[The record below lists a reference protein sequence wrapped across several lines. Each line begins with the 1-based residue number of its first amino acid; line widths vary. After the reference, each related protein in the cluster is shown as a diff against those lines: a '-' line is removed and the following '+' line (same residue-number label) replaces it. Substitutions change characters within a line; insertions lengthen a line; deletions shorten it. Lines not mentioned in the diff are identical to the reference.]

1 MAKSKSE
8 KRGVYLYI
16 DGQEIINN
24 VNHIEKECRQ
34 LTQQLNSMTIG
45 SEEYNRQMQKIQHL
59 KGILRE
65 HRNEIRGVTEDTKK
79 STISVGKLV
88 DGFNRFGGIIVT
100 VIGFLTG
107 VTLALRSFRDERN
120 KLEESQAGLKALT
133 GLDDDS
139 IAWLT
144 RQAKQLSTTMTKEGL
159 RVRQSASE
167 ILDAYMLV
175 GSAKPELLGNK
186 EALAAVTEE
195 AMRLQAAAKDI
206 KLSEAV
212 DALTL
217 SLNQYGAAA
226 DQAGRFANVLA
237 AGSKEGAANIAS
249 QARTI
254 RNAGVAAA
262 SANVSIEQTV
272 GLIET
277 LAEKG
282 IKDEVA
288 GTGLKKF
295 FLVLQTGADDVNPKI
310 VGLNQALD
318 NLAAKNMGAK
328 AIKDM
333 FGEEGYNVASVIMQN
348 IDKVKQYTAAVTDTN
363 IAYEQAAINSNTA
376 AAALDQARN
385 KMKLAAIELGEKLNP
400 AFTVSTNLATNL
412 IKILPGLI
420 DWFKKWGVVILALSA
435 PVAAYVAYL
444 KLAVLYHTVLNAVT
458 KQATIIKTAYKA
470 AIIALN
476 YALAGDYKSITRLV
490 LSMRSANVVTK
501 LVTASTLILRGAVE
515 ALTFR
520 FSAASKA
527 ISTSWAV
534 MKMLPAGVIVAG
546 VAAVTAAVVL
556 LVKHLSE
563 ASEKQRLL
571 NKLDREANEAIDEQR
586 VRLETLWR
594 IASDHTI
601 SLNKRKEAMDKIN
614 KISPQYLGDLTLET
628 INTEK
633 AIKAKDEYIKRLK
646 QEAMLKGAQ
655 SYIEEESRKLIE
667 LQRKLNEALSGQK
680 EARQGATYAQTGAT
694 AYDGVIVMLEEQ
706 IADSKKMIESY
717 MNVYKQVADM
727 DTSNMKEPKR
737 TIDMVTK
744 ELENAQKV
752 YTKLKNMNTE
762 SFSEGEMISF
772 NAQYKKAAFSVEKLK
787 AELDKLKKESQEAGD
802 DTSGD
807 GNTSDE
813 NKFAAAEAAYYQK
826 VTSLKK
832 QYLQDGKMTQEEYL
846 NFMTDLELKYLN
858 EKLQIAGVEPK
869 KREEINNQIL
879 DLRIKLKE
887 QCVKEDLDE
896 KKQILT
902 NHQKELNAEIQNELE
917 LLHTRQIS
925 REDFLKN
932 LAGLQKKYKS
942 MVISETEDMSEE
954 EKQIIINYLESISN
968 EFDKAYSKMGQT
980 VKDWSDVIRENWSDI
995 SKWTEISKEQ
1005 QQAILS
1011 TLLIDILKFTD
1022 NSLESLDS
1030 VKDKYEAIFTLM
1042 SGIASDF
1049 GTALGETLTDS
1060 EDAMGEYLKNLV
1072 IMVLDTIQKLLVAYI
1087 SMTTMRNVSELGLI
1101 GLAKAAAEIALIT
1114 AAFETAKG
1122 AIGNF
1127 YTGGFTPSGDWDQ
1140 PQGLVHSN
1148 EFVANRF
1155 AVANPHLRPIFDVI
1169 DVAQRSGN
1177 VANLTAD
1184 DIAAVASGS
1193 RASAAPS
1200 APMSFRDGNTAT
1212 VNDPALA
1219 AMLAECTRTLRRLK
1233 QRLDEPI
1240 TAETYL
1246 TGKGGINEAQKEYTK
1261 IQNNKSRH
1269 RNHD

>member
-1 MAKSKSE
+1 MAKSDKTV

-16 DGQEIINN
+16 DGKEIKNDINSIDLE
-24 VNHIEKECRQ
+24 VKRLQRDIKD
-34 LTQQLNSMTIG
+34 MTRD
-45 SEEYNRQMQKIQHL
+45 SEEYNRTMQKIQHL

-65 HRNEIRGVTEDTKK
+65 HRNEIRGVTEETKK

-159 RVRQSASE
+159 RVRQSSSE

-295 FLVLQTGADDVNPKI
+295 FLVLQTGADKTNPKI

-333 FGEEGYNVASVIMQN
+333 FGEEGYNVASVIMQD

-363 IAYEQAAINSNTA
+363 IAYEQAAINSSTA

-412 IKILPGLI
+412 LKVLPDLI
-420 DWFKKWGVVILALSA
+420 DWLQEYGMTFVTMLV
-435 PVAAYVAYL
+435 PVTAYVGYQKLMIGYQKSINLLMVAGTKAGKLLQGSLYL
-444 KLAVLYHTVLNAVT
+444 LQAAFYAVT
-458 KQATIIKTAYKA
+458 GQAAKA
-470 AIIALN
+470 RGAMVAFNLVTNLNPYAAMASAIAAVGAAFVLLYPRANRYLDVQRALN
-476 YALAGDYKSITRLV
+476 RL
-490 LSMRSANVVTK
+490 
-501 LVTASTLILRGAVE
+501 
-515 ALTFR
+515 
-520 FSAASKA
+520 
-527 ISTSWAV
+527 
-534 MKMLPAGVIVAG
+534 
-546 VAAVTAAVVL
+546 
-556 LVKHLSE
+556 
-563 ASEKQRLL
+563 EK
-571 NKLDREANEAIDEQR
+571 EANDAIADQR
-586 VRLETLWR
+586 SRLETLWK
-594 IASDHTI
+594 IASNHNV
-601 SLNKRKEAMDKIN
+601 SLQHRKEAMEAIN
-614 KISPQYLGDLTLET
+614 KISPQYLGDITLET
-628 INTEK
+628 INTDK
-633 AIKAKDEYIKRLK
+633 AVKAKDEYIKRLK
-646 QEAMLKGAQ
+646 EEAMLKGAQ
-655 SYIEEESRKLIE
+655 SHIEEESRKLVE
-667 LQRKLNEALSGQK
+667 YQRQLDEALAGQK
-680 EARQGATYAQTGAT
+680 EARESATYAQTGTT
-694 AYDGVIVMLEEQ
+694 AYDAVVVRLEEQ
-706 IADSKKMIESY
+706 VARSKKAIESY
-717 MNVYKQVADM
+717 MSIYKEF
-727 DTSNMKEPKR
+727 SNSLGNGDGGDIPPKP
-737 TIDMVTK
+737 
-744 ELENAQKV
+744 
-752 YTKLKNMNTE
+752 
-762 SFSEGEMISF
+762 S
-772 NAQYKKAAFSVEKLK
+772 
-787 AELDKLKKESQEAGD
+787 GD
-802 DTSGD
+802 DNKPDSSDGSG
-807 GNTSDE
+807 GNPAPD
-813 NKFAAAEAAYYQK
+813 KFAAAEAAYYRRIA
-826 VTSLKK
+826 SIKK
-832 QYLQDGKMTQEEYL
+832 QYLNDDLLTQAEYNRQMQDAELALLNDKLRVAGLEPKERQQIADLILDTQIKLRDELRKQEEKDAEENSKQTSTRLQKQYQL
-846 NFMTDLELKYLN
+846 AVESATLQHYQLRTSEEDFYAELSRLQDEYFRQVLDDSTINEEEKNKIREEMRKRDLKDAK
-858 EKLQIAGVEPK
+858 EKME
-869 KREEINNQIL
+869 EEINE
-879 DLRIKLKE
+879 R
-887 QCVKEDLDE
+887 
-896 KKQILT
+896 KKQYEEQQKMASMYIDIVSSASQNLGEALGDLLT
-902 NHQKELNAEIQNELE
+902 AQDDAM
-917 LLHTRQIS
+917 
-925 REDFLKN
+925 KN
-932 LAGLQKKYKS
+932 LW
-942 MVISETEDMSEE
+942 
-954 EKQIIINYLESISN
+954 KQLLLTAVSAIEQYIRLTYIKTLADSI
-968 EFDKAYSKMGQT
+968 
-980 VKDWSDVIRENWSDI
+980 
-995 SKWTEISKEQ
+995 
-1005 QQAILS
+1005 
-1011 TLLIDILKFTD
+1011 
-1022 NSLESLDS
+1022 
-1030 VKDKYEAIFTLM
+1030 
-1042 SGIASDF
+1042 
-1049 GTALGETLTDS
+1049 
-1060 EDAMGEYLKNLV
+1060 
-1072 IMVLDTIQKLLVAYI
+1072 
-1087 SMTTMRNVSELGLI
+1087 I
-1101 GLAKAAAEIALIT
+1101 GLNFIKALPALAKIAAI
-1114 AAFETAKG
+1114 ETAFAVVKG
-1122 AIGNF
+1122 TISNF

-1184 DIAAVASGS
+1184 DIAAVARGS
-1193 RASAAPS
+1193 RTASAATSPAPATAAGRPAPS
-1200 APMSFRDGNTAT
+1200 TDPELLAT
-1212 VNDPALA
+1212 LA
-1219 AMLAECTRTLRRLK
+1219 ACTRMLRKLDHKLDQDINAVVTISGRNGVK
-1233 QRLDEPI
+1233 AKLDEYD
-1240 TAETYL
+1240 TL
-1246 TGKGGINEAQKEYTK
+1246 L
-1261 IQNNKSRH
+1261 NNKKRK
-1269 RNHD
+1269 

>member
-1 MAKSKSE
+1 MAKSDKTV

-16 DGQEIINN
+16 DGKEIKNDINSIDLEVKRLQRDIKN
-24 VNHIEKECRQ
+24 
-34 LTQQLNSMTIG
+34 MTRD
-45 SEEYNRQMQKIQHL
+45 SEEYNRTMQKIQHL

-65 HRNEIRGVTEDTKK
+65 HRNEIRGVTEETKK

-144 RQAKQLSTTMTKEGL
+144 RQAKQLSTTMTEEGL

-295 FLVLQTGADDVNPKI
+295 FLVLQTGADDTNPKI

-333 FGEEGYNVASVIMQN
+333 FGEEGYNVASVIMQD

-363 IAYEQAAINSNTA
+363 IAYEQAAINSSTA

-412 IKILPGLI
+412 LKVLPDLI
-420 DWFKKWGVVILALSA
+420 DWLQEYGMTFVTMLV
-435 PVAAYVAYL
+435 PVTAYVGYQKLMIGYQKSINLLMVAGTKAGKLLQGSLYL
-444 KLAVLYHTVLNAVT
+444 LQAAFYAVT
-458 KQATIIKTAYKA
+458 GQAAKA
-470 AIIALN
+470 RGAMVAFNLVTNLNPYAAMASAIAAVGAAFVLLYTRANRYLDVQRALN
-476 YALAGDYKSITRLV
+476 RL
-490 LSMRSANVVTK
+490 
-501 LVTASTLILRGAVE
+501 
-515 ALTFR
+515 
-520 FSAASKA
+520 
-527 ISTSWAV
+527 
-534 MKMLPAGVIVAG
+534 
-546 VAAVTAAVVL
+546 
-556 LVKHLSE
+556 
-563 ASEKQRLL
+563 EK
-571 NKLDREANEAIDEQR
+571 EANDAIADQR
-586 VRLETLWR
+586 SRLETLWK
-594 IASDHTI
+594 IASNHNV
-601 SLNKRKEAMDKIN
+601 SLQHRKEAMEAIN
-614 KISPQYLGDLTLET
+614 KISPQYLGDITLET
-628 INTEK
+628 INTDK
-633 AIKAKDEYIKRLK
+633 AVKAKDEYIKRLK
-646 QEAMLKGAQ
+646 EEAMLKGAQ
-655 SYIEEESRKLIE
+655 SHIEEESRKLVE
-667 LQRKLNEALSGQK
+667 YQRQLDEALAGQK
-680 EARQGATYAQTGAT
+680 EARDSATYAQTGTT
-694 AYDGVIVMLEEQ
+694 AYDAVVVRLEEQ
-706 IADSKKMIESY
+706 VARSKKAIESY
-717 MNVYKQVADM
+717 MSIYKEF
-727 DTSNMKEPKR
+727 SNSLGNGDGGDIPPKP
-737 TIDMVTK
+737 
-744 ELENAQKV
+744 
-752 YTKLKNMNTE
+752 
-762 SFSEGEMISF
+762 S
-772 NAQYKKAAFSVEKLK
+772 
-787 AELDKLKKESQEAGD
+787 GD
-802 DTSGD
+802 DNKPDSSDGSG
-807 GNTSDE
+807 GNPAPD
-813 NKFAAAEAAYYQK
+813 KFAAAEAAYYRRIA
-826 VTSLKK
+826 SIKK
-832 QYLQDGKMTQEEYL
+832 QYLNDDLMTQAEYNRQMQDAELALL
-846 NFMTDLELKYLN
+846 NDKLRVAGLEPK
-858 EKLQIAGVEPK
+858 ERQQIA
-869 KREEINNQIL
+869 NQIL
-879 DLRIKLKE
+879 DTQIKLRDELRKQEEKE
-887 QCVKEDLDE
+887 AEE
-896 KKQILT
+896 YSKQT
-902 NHQKELNAEIQNELE
+902 S
-917 LLHTRQIS
+917 TR
-925 REDFLKN
+925 
-932 LAGLQKKYKS
+932 LQKQYQLAVES
-942 MVISETEDMSEE
+942 ATLQHYQLRTSEE
-954 EKQIIINYLESISN
+954 EFYEELRRLQDEYFRQVLDDSTINEEEKN
-968 EFDKAYSKMGQT
+968 K
-980 VKDWSDVIRENWSDI
+980 IREEMRKRDL
-995 SKWTEISKEQ
+995 KDAKEKMEEEINERKKQYEEQ
-1005 QQAILS
+1005 QKMAS
-1011 TLLIDILKFTD
+1011 MYIDIV
-1022 NSLESLDS
+1022 SS
-1030 VKDKYEAIFTLM
+1030 
-1042 SGIASDF
+1042 ASQNL
-1049 GTALGETLTDS
+1049 GEALGDLLTAQD
-1060 EDAMGEYLKNLV
+1060 DAMKNLWK
-1072 IMVLDTIQKLLVAYI
+1072 QLLLTAVNAIEQYI
-1087 SMTTMRNVSELGLI
+1087 RLTYIKALADSII
-1101 GLAKAAAEIALIT
+1101 GLNFIKALPALAKIAAI
-1114 AAFETAKG
+1114 ETAFAVVKG
-1122 AIGNF
+1122 AISNF

-1184 DIAAVASGS
+1184 DIAAVARGS
-1193 RASAAPS
+1193 RTASAATSPAPATAAGRPAPS
-1200 APMSFRDGNTAT
+1200 TDPELLAT
-1212 VNDPALA
+1212 LA
-1219 AMLAECTRTLRRLK
+1219 ACTRMLRKLDHKLDQDINAVVTISGRNGVK
-1233 QRLDEPI
+1233 AKLDEYD
-1240 TAETYL
+1240 TL
-1246 TGKGGINEAQKEYTK
+1246 L
-1261 IQNNKSRH
+1261 NNKKRK
-1269 RNHD
+1269 

>member
-45 SEEYNRQMQKIQHL
+45 SEEYNRTMQKIQHL

-328 AIKDM
+328 AIEDM
-333 FGEEGYNVASVIMQN
+333 FGEEGYNVASVIMQD

-412 IKILPGLI
+412 LKVLPDLI
-420 DWFKKWGVVILALSA
+420 DWLQKYAMTFVTMLA
-435 PVAAYVAYL
+435 PVVAYT
-444 KLAVLYHTVLNAVT
+444 A
-458 KQATIIKTAYKA
+458 ATKA
-470 AIIALN
+470 ATLWQ
-476 YALAGDYKSITRLV
+476 TRLKD
-490 LSMRSANVVTK
+490 AK
-501 LVTASTLILRGAVE
+501 LLDV
-515 ALTFR
+515 
-520 FSAASKA
+520 AASKLQNMWNKTLRN
-527 ISTSWAV
+527 ST
-534 MKMLPAGVIVAG
+534 LLL
-546 VAAVTAAVVL
+546 AAAKNLLTGRITTATKAW
-556 LVKHLSE
+556 
-563 ASEKQRLL
+563 RLFS
-571 NKLDREANEAIDEQR
+571 
-586 VRLETLWR
+586 T
-594 IASDHTI
+594 
-601 SLNKRKEAMDKIN
+601 
-614 KISPQYLGDLTLET
+614 
-628 INTEK
+628 
-633 AIKAKDEYIKRLK
+633 AIKANPVGLLVSLITAAAGAVYLLATRSSEFTKNLKEMYGEMTNEQVALDGLFSALKRTTEGSQDRRDIIQQINDK
-646 QEAMLKGAQ
+646 YG
-655 SYIEEESRKLIE
+655 
-667 LQRKLNEALSGQK
+667 
-680 EARQGATYAQTGAT
+680 TYLPNLLTEKSSLDDIND
-694 AYDGVIVMLEEQ
+694 AYKRINDTIVSQ
-706 IADSKKMIESY
+706 IALKYKNEEIGKITAEAAKTQVDAVEEMRTDLVKSLGSNELAMMAINDVKQITNEFYSAGMKWQDAFGQAWHTIKAKYLGGNSIANGFSSDMEDFIRS
-717 MNVYKQVADM
+717 VY
-727 DTSNMKEPKR
+727 
-737 TIDMVTK
+737 
-744 ELENAQKV
+744 
-752 YTKLKNMNTE
+752 NMNSELSKVE
-762 SFSEGEMISF
+762 SKFASWMPV
-772 NAQYKKAAFSVEKLK
+772 QKKNKLPEVTVT
-787 AELDKLKKESQEAGD
+787 A
-802 DTSGD
+802 TRI
-807 GNTSDE
+807 NTSTVDGSDTDPD
-813 NKFAAAEAAYYQK
+813 KFAAAEAAYYRRIAAI
-826 VTSLKK
+826 KK
-832 QYLQDGKMTQEEYL
+832 QYLDDDKMTQAEYNRQMQDAELALL
-846 NFMTDLELKYLN
+846 NDKLRVAGLEPK
-858 EKLQIAGVEPK
+858 ERQQIAD
-869 KREEINNQIL
+869 QIL
-879 DLRIKLKE
+879 DTQIKLRDDLRKQEEKE
-887 QCVKEDLDE
+887 SEE
-896 KKQILT
+896 NSKQTSTRL
-902 NHQKELNAEIQNELE
+902 QKQYQLAVESATMQHYQLRTSE
-917 LLHTRQIS
+917 
-925 REDFLKN
+925 EDFYEELRR
-932 LAGLQKKYKS
+932 LQDEYFRQ
-942 MVISETEDMSEE
+942 VLDDTTVSEE
-954 EKQIIINYLESISN
+954 EKN
-968 EFDKAYSKMGQT
+968 K
-980 VKDWSDVIRENWSDI
+980 IREEMRKRDL
-995 SKWTEISKEQ
+995 KDAKDKMERETKERRKQYEEQ
-1005 QQAILS
+1005 QRMADMYVNIVS
-1011 TLLIDILKFTD
+1011 
-1022 NSLESLDS
+1022 S
-1030 VKDKYEAIFTLM
+1030 
-1042 SGIASDF
+1042 ASQDL
-1049 GTALGETLTDS
+1049 GDALGDLLTSQD
-1060 EDAMGEYLKNLV
+1060 DAMKNLWK
-1072 IMVLDTIQKLLVAYI
+1072 QLLLTAVNAIEQYI
-1087 SMTTMRNVSELGLI
+1087 RLTYIKALADSII
-1101 GLAKAAAEIALIT
+1101 GLNFVKALGALAKIAAI
-1114 AAFETAKG
+1114 ETAFAAVKG

-1127 YTGGFTPSGDWDQ
+1127 YTGGFTPSGDWNQ

-1233 QRLDEPI
+1233 QRLDEPL

>member
-1 MAKSKSE
+1 MAKSDKTV

-16 DGQEIINN
+16 DGKEIKNDINSIDLE
-24 VNHIEKECRQ
+24 VKRLQRDIKD
-34 LTQQLNSMTIG
+34 MTRG
-45 SEEYNRQMQKIQHL
+45 SEEYNRTMQKIQHL

-288 GTGLKKF
+288 GTVLKKF
-295 FLVLQTGADDVNPKI
+295 FLVLQTGADEVNPKI

-444 KLAVLYHTVLNAVT
+444 KLALLYHTVLNTVT

-476 YALAGDYKSITRLV
+476 YALAGDYKAITRLV

-501 LVTASTLILRGAVE
+501 LVTASTLLLRGAVE
-515 ALTFR
+515 ALTLR
-520 FSAASKA
+520 FGAASKA
-527 ISTSWAV
+527 MATSWAV
-534 MKMLPAGVIVAG
+534 MKMLPTGVIVAAFAAISSAVIL
-546 VAAVTAAVVL
+546 VAKNTSLAA
-556 LVKHLSE
+556 
-563 ASEKQRLL
+563 QRQRELR
-571 NKLDREANEAIDEQR
+571 DMHREA
-586 VRLETLWR
+586 
-594 IASDHTI
+594 
-601 SLNKRKEAMDKIN
+601 
-614 KISPQYLGDLTLET
+614 
-628 INTEK
+628 
-633 AIKAKDEYIKRLK
+633 
-646 QEAMLKGAQ
+646 
-655 SYIEEESRKLIE
+655 ESSIIGERT
-667 LQRKLNEALSGQK
+667 Q
-680 EARQGATYAQTGAT
+680 
-694 AYDGVIVMLEEQ
+694 
-706 IADSKKMIESY
+706 IESLR
-717 MNVYKQVADM
+717 
-727 DTSNMKEPKR
+727 S
-737 TIDMVTK
+737 I
-744 ELENAQKV
+744 LEDAN
-752 YTKLKNMNTE
+752 E
-762 SFSEGEMISF
+762 SYA
-772 NAQYKKAAFSVEKLK
+772 NRKTA
-787 AELDKLKKESQEAGD
+787 LDKLKEIVPEYHADLTKEGRLINNNTAALDGYIEKLLLTAKQEAANSKLQEALNDRSKWIRDNGSD
-802 DTSGD
+802 AAKFKYLEWEIKAPGNVGKSIEELAALNGVSPTAYKAWQVEKKRLDENVAYYENMMADYTKEIVAINEKYGVT
-807 GNTSDE
+807 GNTGGNIVAGDKSGGGNHSDE
-813 NKFAAAEAAYYQK
+813 NKFAASEAAYYQK
-826 VTSLKK
+826 VASLKK
-832 QYLQDGKMTQEEYL
+832 QYLEDGKMTQEEYF

-869 KREEINNQIL
+869 KREEINNKIL
-879 DLRIKLKE
+879 DLRIRLKE
-887 QCVKEDLDE
+887 QCVKDDLDE
-896 KKQILT
+896 KNQILS
-902 NHQKELNAEIQNELE
+902 NYQKELNTEIEHEIEQLK
-917 LLHTRQIS
+917 TRKIS
-925 REDFLKN
+925 REEYFN
-932 LAGLQKKYKS
+932 RIVELQKKYRE
-942 MVISETEDMSEE
+942 VIVKDTDNMSKE
-954 EKQIIINYLESISN
+954 EKDIIEKHLKAVSG
-968 EFDKAYSKMGQT
+968 EFKKAFDEIERKE
-980 VKDWSDVIRENWSDI
+980 DEWSDQVRKRWS
-995 SKWTEISKEQ
+995 EINQWSEVSQEQ
-1005 QQAILS
+1005 QMAILNS
-1011 TLLIDILKFTD
+1011 LLLDIYDFTD
-1022 NSLESLDS
+1022 ESVS
-1030 VKDKYEAIFTLM
+1030 AFEIVKDKYEAIFTLM

-1193 RASAAPS
+1193 RVSAAPS
-1200 APMSFRDGNTAT
+1200 APMSFKDGNTAT

-1246 TGKGGINEAQKEYTK
+1246 TGKGGINEVQKEYTK

>member
-1 MAKSKSE
+1 MAKSDKTV

-16 DGQEIINN
+16 DGKEIKNDINSIDLE
-24 VNHIEKECRQ
+24 VKRLQRDIKD
-34 LTQQLNSMTIG
+34 MTRG
-45 SEEYNRQMQKIQHL
+45 SEEYNRTMQKIQHL

-65 HRNEIRGVTEDTKK
+65 HRNEIRGVTEETKK
-79 STISVGKLV
+79 STLSVGKLV

-144 RQAKQLSTTMTKEGL
+144 RQAKQLSTTMTEEGL

-295 FLVLQTGADDVNPKI
+295 FLVLQTGADETNPKI

-333 FGEEGYNVASVIMQN
+333 FGEEGYNVASVIMQD

-363 IAYEQAAINSNTA
+363 IAYEQAAINSSTA

-412 IKILPGLI
+412 LKVLPDLI
-420 DWFKKWGVVILALSA
+420 DWFKKWGVVILALLT

-444 KLAVLYHTVLNAVT
+444 KLAVLYHTLLNTVT
-458 KQATIIKTAYKA
+458 KQATAITAAYKA
-470 AIIALN
+470 ATIALN
-476 YALAGDYKSITRLV
+476 YALAGDYKAITRLV

-501 LVTASTLILRGAVE
+501 LVTASTLLLRGAVE
-515 ALTFR
+515 ALTLR
-520 FSAASKA
+520 FGAASKA
-527 ISTSWAV
+527 MTTSWAV
-534 MKMLPAGVIVAG
+534 MKMLPTGVIVAAFAAISSAVIL
-546 VAAVTAAVVL
+546 VAKNTSLAA
-556 LVKHLSE
+556 
-563 ASEKQRLL
+563 QRQRELR
-571 NKLDREANEAIDEQR
+571 DMHREA
-586 VRLETLWR
+586 
-594 IASDHTI
+594 
-601 SLNKRKEAMDKIN
+601 
-614 KISPQYLGDLTLET
+614 
-628 INTEK
+628 
-633 AIKAKDEYIKRLK
+633 
-646 QEAMLKGAQ
+646 
-655 SYIEEESRKLIE
+655 ESSIIGERT
-667 LQRKLNEALSGQK
+667 Q
-680 EARQGATYAQTGAT
+680 
-694 AYDGVIVMLEEQ
+694 
-706 IADSKKMIESY
+706 IESLR
-717 MNVYKQVADM
+717 
-727 DTSNMKEPKR
+727 S
-737 TIDMVTK
+737 I
-744 ELENAQKV
+744 LEDAN
-752 YTKLKNMNTE
+752 E
-762 SFSEGEMISF
+762 SYA
-772 NAQYKKAAFSVEKLK
+772 NRKAA
-787 AELDKLKKESQEAGD
+787 LDKLKEIVPEYHADLTKEGRLINNNTAALDGYIEKLLLTAKQEAANSKLQEALNDRSKWIRDNGSD
-802 DTSGD
+802 AAKFKYLEWEIKAPENVGKSIEELAALNGVSPTAYKAWQAEKKRLDENVAYYENMMADYTKKIVAINEKYGVTGNTGGNTVSGD
-807 GNTSDE
+807 KSGGGNPSDE
-813 NKFAAAEAAYYQK
+813 DKFAAAEAAYYRRIAAI
-826 VTSLKK
+826 KK
-832 QYLQDGKMTQEEYL
+832 QYLDDDQMTQAEYNRQMQDAELALL
-846 NFMTDLELKYLN
+846 NDKLRVAGLEPK
-858 EKLQIAGVEPK
+858 ERQQIADQILDTQIKLRDELRKQEEKDAEENSKQTSTRLQKQYQLAVESATLQHYQLRTSEEDFYAELRRLQDEYFRQVLDDSTINEDEK
-869 KREEINNQIL
+869 NKIREEMRKRDLKDAKEKMEEEINE
-879 DLRIKLKE
+879 R
-887 QCVKEDLDE
+887 
-896 KKQILT
+896 KKQYEEQQKMASMYIDIVSSASQNLGEALGDLLT
-902 NHQKELNAEIQNELE
+902 AQDDAM
-917 LLHTRQIS
+917 
-925 REDFLKN
+925 KN
-932 LAGLQKKYKS
+932 LW
-942 MVISETEDMSEE
+942 
-954 EKQIIINYLESISN
+954 KQLLLTAVSAIEQYIRLTYIKTLADSI
-968 EFDKAYSKMGQT
+968 
-980 VKDWSDVIRENWSDI
+980 
-995 SKWTEISKEQ
+995 
-1005 QQAILS
+1005 
-1011 TLLIDILKFTD
+1011 
-1022 NSLESLDS
+1022 
-1030 VKDKYEAIFTLM
+1030 
-1042 SGIASDF
+1042 
-1049 GTALGETLTDS
+1049 
-1060 EDAMGEYLKNLV
+1060 
-1072 IMVLDTIQKLLVAYI
+1072 
-1087 SMTTMRNVSELGLI
+1087 I
-1101 GLAKAAAEIALIT
+1101 GLNFIKALPALAKIAAI
-1114 AAFETAKG
+1114 ETAFAVVKG
-1122 AIGNF
+1122 AISNF

-1184 DIAAVASGS
+1184 DIAAVARGS
-1193 RASAAPS
+1193 RTASAATSPAPATAAGRPAPS
-1200 APMSFRDGNTAT
+1200 TDPELLAT
-1212 VNDPALA
+1212 LA
-1219 AMLAECTRTLRRLK
+1219 ACTRMLRKLDHKLDQDINAVVTISGRNGVK
-1233 QRLDEPI
+1233 AKLDEYD
-1240 TAETYL
+1240 TL
-1246 TGKGGINEAQKEYTK
+1246 L
-1261 IQNNKSRH
+1261 NNKKRK
-1269 RNHD
+1269 

>member
-1 MAKSKSE
+1 MAKSDKTV

-16 DGQEIINN
+16 DGKEIKNDINSIDLE
-24 VNHIEKECRQ
+24 VKRLQRDIKD
-34 LTQQLNSMTIG
+34 MTIG
-45 SEEYNRQMQKIQHL
+45 SEEYNRTMQKIQHL

-272 GLIET
+272 GLIER

-295 FLVLQTGADDVNPKI
+295 FLVLQTGADETNPKI

-333 FGEEGYNVASVIMQN
+333 FGEEGYNVASVIMQD

-412 IKILPGLI
+412 LKVLPDLI
-420 DWFKKWGVVILALSA
+420 DWLQEYGLTFVTMLV
-435 PVAAYVAYL
+435 PVAAYVGYQKLMIGYQKSINLLMVAGTKAGKLLQGSLYL
-444 KLAVLYHTVLNAVT
+444 LQAAFYAVT
-458 KQATIIKTAYKA
+458 GQAAKA
-470 AIIALN
+470 RGAMVAFNLVTNLNPYAAMASAIAAVGAAFVLLYTRANRYLDVQRALN
-476 YALAGDYKSITRLV
+476 RL
-490 LSMRSANVVTK
+490 
-501 LVTASTLILRGAVE
+501 
-515 ALTFR
+515 
-520 FSAASKA
+520 
-527 ISTSWAV
+527 
-534 MKMLPAGVIVAG
+534 
-546 VAAVTAAVVL
+546 
-556 LVKHLSE
+556 
-563 ASEKQRLL
+563 EK
-571 NKLDREANEAIDEQR
+571 EANDTIADQR
-586 VRLETLWR
+586 SRLETLWK
-594 IASDHTI
+594 IASNHNV
-601 SLNKRKEAMDKIN
+601 SLQHRKEAMEAIN
-614 KISPQYLGDLTLET
+614 KISPQYLGDITLET

-633 AIKAKDEYIKRLK
+633 AIKAKDEYINRLK
-646 QEAMLKGAQ
+646 EEAMLKGAQ
-655 SYIEEESRKLIE
+655 SHIEEESRKLVE
-667 LQRKLNEALSGQK
+667 YQRQLDEALAGQK
-680 EARQGATYAQTGAT
+680 EARESATYAQTGTT
-694 AYDGVIVMLEEQ
+694 AYDAVVVRLEEQ
-706 IADSKKMIESY
+706 VARSKKAIESY
-717 MNVYKQVADM
+717 MNIY
-727 DTSNMKEPKR
+727 
-737 TIDMVTK
+737 K
-744 ELENAQKV
+744 ELSNSLGNGNGGDIPPK
-752 YTKLKNMNTE
+752 
-762 SFSEGEMISF
+762 SS
-772 NAQYKKAAFSVEKLK
+772 
-787 AELDKLKKESQEAGD
+787 GD
-802 DTSGD
+802 DNKPDPSDGSG
-807 GNTSDE
+807 GNPDPD
-813 NKFAAAEAAYYQK
+813 KFAAAEAAYYRRIAAI
-826 VTSLKK
+826 KK
-832 QYLQDGKMTQEEYL
+832 QYLDDDKMTQTEYNRQMQDAELALL
-846 NFMTDLELKYLN
+846 NDKLRVAGLEPK
-858 EKLQIAGVEPK
+858 ERQQIAD
-869 KREEINNQIL
+869 QIL
-879 DLRIKLKE
+879 DTQIKLRDDLRKQEEKE
-887 QCVKEDLDE
+887 SEE
-896 KKQILT
+896 NSKQTSTRL
-902 NHQKELNAEIQNELE
+902 QKQYQLAVESATMQHYQLRTSE
-917 LLHTRQIS
+917 
-925 REDFLKN
+925 EDFYEELRR
-932 LAGLQKKYKS
+932 LQDEYFRQ
-942 MVISETEDMSEE
+942 VLDDTTVSEE
-954 EKQIIINYLESISN
+954 EKN
-968 EFDKAYSKMGQT
+968 K
-980 VKDWSDVIRENWSDI
+980 IREEMRKRDL
-995 SKWTEISKEQ
+995 KDAKDKMEQETKERRKQYEEQ
-1005 QQAILS
+1005 QRMADMYVNIVS
-1011 TLLIDILKFTD
+1011 
-1022 NSLESLDS
+1022 S
-1030 VKDKYEAIFTLM
+1030 
-1042 SGIASDF
+1042 ASQDL
-1049 GTALGETLTDS
+1049 GDALGDLLTSQD
-1060 EDAMGEYLKNLV
+1060 DAMKNLWK
-1072 IMVLDTIQKLLVAYI
+1072 QLLLTAVNAIEQYI
-1087 SMTTMRNVSELGLI
+1087 RLTYIKALADSII
-1101 GLAKAAAEIALIT
+1101 GLNFVKALGALAKIAAI
-1114 AAFETAKG
+1114 ETAFAAVKG

-1184 DIAAVASGS
+1184 DIAAVAGGS
-1193 RASAAPS
+1193 RVSAAPS

>member
-1 MAKSKSE
+1 MAKSDKTV

-16 DGQEIINN
+16 DGKEIKNDINSIDLE
-24 VNHIEKECRQ
+24 VKRLQRDIKD
-34 LTQQLNSMTIG
+34 MTRG
-45 SEEYNRQMQKIQHL
+45 SEEYNRTMQKIQHL

-65 HRNEIRGVTEDTKK
+65 HRNEIRGVTEEMKK

-144 RQAKQLSTTMTKEGL
+144 RQAKQLSTTMTEEGL

-295 FLVLQTGADDVNPKI
+295 FLVLQTGADDTNPKI

-333 FGEEGYNVASVIMQN
+333 FGEEGYNVASVIMQD

-363 IAYEQAAINSNTA
+363 IAYEQAAINSSTA

-412 IKILPGLI
+412 LKVLPDLI
-420 DWFKKWGVVILALSA
+420 DWLQKYAMTFVTMLA
-435 PVAAYVAYL
+435 PVVAYT
-444 KLAVLYHTVLNAVT
+444 A
-458 KQATIIKTAYKA
+458 ATKA
-470 AIIALN
+470 ATLWQ
-476 YALAGDYKSITRLV
+476 TRLKD
-490 LSMRSANVVTK
+490 AK
-501 LVTASTLILRGAVE
+501 LLDV
-515 ALTFR
+515 
-520 FSAASKA
+520 AASKLQNMWNKTLRN
-527 ISTSWAV
+527 ST
-534 MKMLPAGVIVAG
+534 LLL
-546 VAAVTAAVVL
+546 AAAKNLLTGRITTATKAW
-556 LVKHLSE
+556 
-563 ASEKQRLL
+563 RLFS
-571 NKLDREANEAIDEQR
+571 
-586 VRLETLWR
+586 T
-594 IASDHTI
+594 
-601 SLNKRKEAMDKIN
+601 
-614 KISPQYLGDLTLET
+614 
-628 INTEK
+628 
-633 AIKAKDEYIKRLK
+633 AIKANPVGLLVSLITAAAGAVYLLAIRSSESTKNLKEMYGEMTNEQVALDGLFSALKRTTEGSQDRRDIIQQINDKYGTYLPNLLTEKSSLDDINDAYKRINDTIVSQIALKYKNEEIGKITAEAAKTQVDAVEEMRTDLVKSLGSNELATMAINDVKQITNEFYSAGMKWQDAFGQAWHTIKAKYLGSNSIANGFSSDMEDFIRSVYNMNSELSK
-646 QEAMLKGAQ
+646 V
-655 SYIEEESRKLIE
+655 ESKYASWMPVQKKNE
-667 LQRKLNEALSGQK
+667 LPE
-680 EARQGATYAQTGAT
+680 
-694 AYDGVIVMLEEQ
+694 VIVTATR
-706 IADSKKMIESY
+706 IT
-717 MNVYKQVADM
+717 
-727 DTSNMKEPKR
+727 TS
-737 TIDMVTK
+737 
-744 ELENAQKV
+744 
-752 YTKLKNMNTE
+752 
-762 SFSEGEMISF
+762 
-772 NAQYKKAAFSVEKLK
+772 SV
-787 AELDKLKKESQEAGD
+787 
-802 DTSGD
+802 D
-807 GNTSDE
+807 GSDPAPD
-813 NKFAAAEAAYYQK
+813 KFAAAEAAYYRRIA
-826 VTSLKK
+826 SIKK
-832 QYLQDGKMTQEEYL
+832 QYLNDDLMTQAEYNRQMQDAELALL
-846 NFMTDLELKYLN
+846 NDKLRVAGLEPK
-858 EKLQIAGVEPK
+858 ERQQIAD
-869 KREEINNQIL
+869 QIL
-879 DLRIKLKE
+879 DTQIKLR
-887 QCVKEDLDE
+887 DE
-896 KKQILT
+896 LRKQEEKDAEENSKQTSTRL
-902 NHQKELNAEIQNELE
+902 QKQYQLAVEAATMQHYQLRTSE
-917 LLHTRQIS
+917 
-925 REDFLKN
+925 EDFYAELRRLQDEYYRQM
-932 LAGLQKKYKS
+932 LADTS
-942 MVISETEDMSEE
+942 ISEE
-954 EKQIIINYLESISN
+954 EKN
-968 EFDKAYSKMGQT
+968 K
-980 VKDWSDVIRENWSDI
+980 IREEMRKRDLDDA
-995 SKWTEISKEQ
+995 KEKMEKETKERRKQYEEQ
-1005 QQAILS
+1005 QRMADRYV
-1011 TLLIDILKFTD
+1011 DIV
-1022 NSLESLDS
+1022 S
-1030 VKDKYEAIFTLM
+1030 A
-1042 SGIASDF
+1042 ASQDL
-1049 GTALGETLTDS
+1049 GDALGDLLTAQD
-1060 EDAMGEYLKNLV
+1060 DAMKNLWK
-1072 IMVLDTIQKLLVAYI
+1072 QLLLTAVNAIEQYI
-1087 SMTTMRNVSELGLI
+1087 RLTYIKALADSII
-1101 GLAKAAAEIALIT
+1101 GLNFVKALGALAKIAAI
-1114 AAFETAKG
+1114 ETAFAAVKG

-1184 DIAAVASGS
+1184 DIAAVARGS
-1193 RASAAPS
+1193 RTASAATSPAPATAAGRPAPS
-1200 APMSFRDGNTAT
+1200 TDPELLAT
-1212 VNDPALA
+1212 LA
-1219 AMLAECTRTLRRLK
+1219 ACTHMLRKLDHKLDQDINAVVTISGRNGVK
-1233 QRLDEPI
+1233 AKLDEYD
-1240 TAETYL
+1240 TL
-1246 TGKGGINEAQKEYTK
+1246 L
-1261 IQNNKSRH
+1261 NNKKRK
-1269 RNHD
+1269 

>member
-1 MAKSKSE
+1 MAKSDKTV

-16 DGQEIINN
+16 DGKEIKNDINSIDLE
-24 VNHIEKECRQ
+24 VKRLQRDIKD
-34 LTQQLNSMTIG
+34 MTRD
-45 SEEYNRQMQKIQHL
+45 SEEYNRTMQKIQHL

-65 HRNEIRGVTEDTKK
+65 HRNEIRGVTEETKK

-159 RVRQSASE
+159 RVRQSSSE

-295 FLVLQTGADDVNPKI
+295 FLVLQTGADKTNPKI

-333 FGEEGYNVASVIMQN
+333 FGEEGYNVASVIMQD

-363 IAYEQAAINSNTA
+363 IAYEQAAINSSTA

-412 IKILPGLI
+412 LKVLPDLI
-420 DWFKKWGVVILALSA
+420 DWLQEYGMTFVTMLV
-435 PVAAYVAYL
+435 PVTAYVGYQKLMIGYQKSINLLMVAGTKAGKLLQGSLYL
-444 KLAVLYHTVLNAVT
+444 LQAAFYAVT
-458 KQATIIKTAYKA
+458 GQAAKA
-470 AIIALN
+470 RGAMVAFNLVTNLNPYAAMASAIAAVGAAFVLLYPRANRYLDVQRALN
-476 YALAGDYKSITRLV
+476 RL
-490 LSMRSANVVTK
+490 
-501 LVTASTLILRGAVE
+501 
-515 ALTFR
+515 
-520 FSAASKA
+520 
-527 ISTSWAV
+527 
-534 MKMLPAGVIVAG
+534 
-546 VAAVTAAVVL
+546 
-556 LVKHLSE
+556 
-563 ASEKQRLL
+563 EK
-571 NKLDREANEAIDEQR
+571 EANDAIADQR
-586 VRLETLWR
+586 SRLETLWK
-594 IASDHTI
+594 IASNHNV
-601 SLNKRKEAMDKIN
+601 SLQHRKEAMEAIN
-614 KISPQYLGDLTLET
+614 KISPQYLGDITLET
-628 INTEK
+628 INTDK
-633 AIKAKDEYIKRLK
+633 AVKAKDEYIKRLK
-646 QEAMLKGAQ
+646 EEAMLKGAQ
-655 SYIEEESRKLIE
+655 SHIEEESRKLVE
-667 LQRKLNEALSGQK
+667 YQRQLDEALAGQK
-680 EARQGATYAQTGAT
+680 EARESATYAQTGTT
-694 AYDGVIVMLEEQ
+694 AYDAVVVRLEEQ
-706 IADSKKMIESY
+706 VARSKKAIESY
-717 MNVYKQVADM
+717 MSIYKEF
-727 DTSNMKEPKR
+727 SNSLGNGDGGDIPPKP
-737 TIDMVTK
+737 
-744 ELENAQKV
+744 
-752 YTKLKNMNTE
+752 
-762 SFSEGEMISF
+762 S
-772 NAQYKKAAFSVEKLK
+772 
-787 AELDKLKKESQEAGD
+787 GD
-802 DTSGD
+802 DNKPDSSDGSG
-807 GNTSDE
+807 GNPAPD
-813 NKFAAAEAAYYQK
+813 KFAAAEAAYYRRIA
-826 VTSLKK
+826 SIKK
-832 QYLQDGKMTQEEYL
+832 QYLNDDLLTQAEYNRQMQDAELALLNDKLRVAGLEPKERQQIADLILDTQIKLRDELRKQEEKDAEENSKQTSTRLQKQYQL
-846 NFMTDLELKYLN
+846 AVESATLQHYQLRTSEEDFYAELRRLQDEYFRQVLDDSTINEEEKNKIREEMRKRDLKDAK
-858 EKLQIAGVEPK
+858 EKME
-869 KREEINNQIL
+869 EEINE
-879 DLRIKLKE
+879 R
-887 QCVKEDLDE
+887 
-896 KKQILT
+896 KKQYEEQQKMASMYIDIVSSASQNLGEALGDLLT
-902 NHQKELNAEIQNELE
+902 AQDDAM
-917 LLHTRQIS
+917 
-925 REDFLKN
+925 KN
-932 LAGLQKKYKS
+932 LW
-942 MVISETEDMSEE
+942 
-954 EKQIIINYLESISN
+954 KQLLLTAVSAIEQYIRLTYIKTLADSI
-968 EFDKAYSKMGQT
+968 
-980 VKDWSDVIRENWSDI
+980 
-995 SKWTEISKEQ
+995 
-1005 QQAILS
+1005 
-1011 TLLIDILKFTD
+1011 
-1022 NSLESLDS
+1022 
-1030 VKDKYEAIFTLM
+1030 
-1042 SGIASDF
+1042 
-1049 GTALGETLTDS
+1049 
-1060 EDAMGEYLKNLV
+1060 
-1072 IMVLDTIQKLLVAYI
+1072 
-1087 SMTTMRNVSELGLI
+1087 I
-1101 GLAKAAAEIALIT
+1101 GLNFIKALPALAKIAAI
-1114 AAFETAKG
+1114 ETAFAVVKG
-1122 AIGNF
+1122 TISNF

-1184 DIAAVASGS
+1184 DIAAVARGS
-1193 RASAAPS
+1193 RTASAATSPAPATAAGRPAPS
-1200 APMSFRDGNTAT
+1200 TDPELLAT
-1212 VNDPALA
+1212 LA
-1219 AMLAECTRTLRRLK
+1219 ACTRMLRKLDHKLDQDINAVVTISGRNGVK
-1233 QRLDEPI
+1233 AKLDEYD
-1240 TAETYL
+1240 TL
-1246 TGKGGINEAQKEYTK
+1246 L
-1261 IQNNKSRH
+1261 NNKKRK
-1269 RNHD
+1269 

>member
-45 SEEYNRQMQKIQHL
+45 SEEYNRTMQKIQHL

-139 IAWLT
+139 ITWLT

-333 FGEEGYNVASVIMQN
+333 FGEEGYNVASVIMQD

-412 IKILPGLI
+412 LKVLPDLI
-420 DWFKKWGVVILALSA
+420 DWLQKYAMTFVTMLA
-435 PVAAYVAYL
+435 PVVAYT
-444 KLAVLYHTVLNAVT
+444 A
-458 KQATIIKTAYKA
+458 ATKA
-470 AIIALN
+470 ATLWQ
-476 YALAGDYKSITRLV
+476 TRLKD
-490 LSMRSANVVTK
+490 AK
-501 LVTASTLILRGAVE
+501 LLDV
-515 ALTFR
+515 
-520 FSAASKA
+520 AASKLQNMWNKTLRN
-527 ISTSWAV
+527 ST
-534 MKMLPAGVIVAG
+534 LLL
-546 VAAVTAAVVL
+546 AAAKNLLTGRITTATKAW
-556 LVKHLSE
+556 
-563 ASEKQRLL
+563 RLFS
-571 NKLDREANEAIDEQR
+571 
-586 VRLETLWR
+586 T
-594 IASDHTI
+594 
-601 SLNKRKEAMDKIN
+601 
-614 KISPQYLGDLTLET
+614 
-628 INTEK
+628 
-633 AIKAKDEYIKRLK
+633 AIKANPVGLFVSLITAAAGAVYLLATRSSESTKNLKEMYGEMTNEQVALDGLFSALKRTTEGSQDRRDIIQQINDK
-646 QEAMLKGAQ
+646 YG
-655 SYIEEESRKLIE
+655 
-667 LQRKLNEALSGQK
+667 
-680 EARQGATYAQTGAT
+680 TYLPNLLTEKSSLDDIND
-694 AYDGVIVMLEEQ
+694 AYKRINDTIVSQ
-706 IADSKKMIESY
+706 IALKYKNEEIGKITAEAAKTQVDAVEEMRTDLVKSLGSNELAMMAINDVKQITNEFYSAGMKWQDAFGQAWHTIKAKYLGGNSIANGFSSDMEDFIRS
-717 MNVYKQVADM
+717 VY
-727 DTSNMKEPKR
+727 
-737 TIDMVTK
+737 
-744 ELENAQKV
+744 
-752 YTKLKNMNTE
+752 NMNSELSKVE
-762 SFSEGEMISF
+762 SKYASWMPV
-772 NAQYKKAAFSVEKLK
+772 QKKN
-787 AELDKLKKESQEAGD
+787 ELPEVTVTA
-802 DTSGD
+802 TRI
-807 GNTSDE
+807 NTSTVDGSDTDPD
-813 NKFAAAEAAYYQK
+813 KFAAAEAAYYERIAAIK
-826 VTSLKK
+826 KKYLK
-832 QYLQDGKMTQEEYL
+832 DDKMTQAEYYKQMQKEELALL
-846 NFMTDLELKYLN
+846 NDKLK
-858 EKLQIAGVEPK
+858 IAGLEPK
-869 KREEINNQIL
+869 ERQQLKDKIL
-879 DLRIKLKE
+879 DIEIKLRDDLRKQEEKE
-887 QCVKEDLDE
+887 AEE
-896 KKQILT
+896 NSKQTSTRL
-902 NHQKELNAEIQNELE
+902 QKQYQLAVESATMQHYQLRTSE
-917 LLHTRQIS
+917 
-925 REDFLKN
+925 EDFYEELRR
-932 LAGLQKKYKS
+932 LQDEYFRQ
-942 MVISETEDMSEE
+942 VLDDTTVSEE
-954 EKQIIINYLESISN
+954 EKN
-968 EFDKAYSKMGQT
+968 K
-980 VKDWSDVIRENWSDI
+980 IREEMRKRDLKDAKDKMEQETNERR
-995 SKWTEISKEQ
+995 KQYEEQ
-1005 QQAILS
+1005 QRMADMYVNIVSSASQDLGDALSDLLTSQDDAMKNLWKQLLLTAVNAIEQYIRL
-1011 TLLIDILKFTD
+1011 TYIKALA
-1022 NSLESLDS
+1022 DS
-1030 VKDKYEAIFTLM
+1030 IIGLNFVK
-1042 SGIASDF
+1042 
-1049 GTALGETLTDS
+1049 ALG
-1060 EDAMGEYLKNLV
+1060 A
-1072 IMVLDTIQKLLVAYI
+1072 
-1087 SMTTMRNVSELGLI
+1087 
-1101 GLAKAAAEIALIT
+1101 LAKIAAI
-1114 AAFETAKG
+1114 ETAFAAVKG

-1184 DIAAVASGS
+1184 DIAAVAGGS

-1269 RNHD
+1269 RNYD

>member
-1 MAKSKSE
+1 MAKSDKTV

-16 DGQEIINN
+16 DGKEIKNDINSIDLE
-24 VNHIEKECRQ
+24 VKRLQRDIKD
-34 LTQQLNSMTIG
+34 MTRG
-45 SEEYNRQMQKIQHL
+45 SEEYNRTMQKIQHL

-65 HRNEIRGVTEDTKK
+65 HRNEIRGVTEETKK

-144 RQAKQLSTTMTKEGL
+144 RQAKQLSTTMTEEGL

-295 FLVLQTGADDVNPKI
+295 FLVLQTGADDTNPKI

-333 FGEEGYNVASVIMQN
+333 FGEEGYNVASVIMQD

-363 IAYEQAAINSNTA
+363 IAYEQAAINSSTA

-412 IKILPGLI
+412 LKVLPDLI
-420 DWFKKWGVVILALSA
+420 DWLQEYGMTFVTMLV
-435 PVAAYVAYL
+435 PVTAYL
-444 KLAVLYHTVLNAVT
+444 GYQKLMIGYQKSINLLMVAGTKAGKLLQGSLYLLQAAFYAVT
-458 KQATIIKTAYKA
+458 GQAAKA
-470 AIIALN
+470 RGAMVAFNLVTNLNPYPAMASAIAAVGAAFVLLYTRANRYLDVQRALN
-476 YALAGDYKSITRLV
+476 RL
-490 LSMRSANVVTK
+490 
-501 LVTASTLILRGAVE
+501 
-515 ALTFR
+515 
-520 FSAASKA
+520 
-527 ISTSWAV
+527 
-534 MKMLPAGVIVAG
+534 
-546 VAAVTAAVVL
+546 
-556 LVKHLSE
+556 
-563 ASEKQRLL
+563 EK
-571 NKLDREANEAIDEQR
+571 EANDAIADQR
-586 VRLETLWR
+586 SRLETLWK
-594 IASDHTI
+594 IASNHNV
-601 SLNKRKEAMDKIN
+601 SLQHRKEAMEAIN
-614 KISPQYLGDLTLET
+614 KISPQYLGDITLET
-628 INTEK
+628 INTDK
-633 AIKAKDEYIKRLK
+633 AVKAKDEYIKRLK
-646 QEAMLKGAQ
+646 EEAMLKGAQ
-655 SYIEEESRKLIE
+655 SHIEEESRKLVE
-667 LQRKLNEALSGQK
+667 YQRQLDEALAGQK
-680 EARQGATYAQTGAT
+680 EARESATYAQTGTT
-694 AYDGVIVMLEEQ
+694 AYDAVVVRLEEQ
-706 IADSKKMIESY
+706 VARSKKAIESY
-717 MNVYKQVADM
+717 MSIYKEF
-727 DTSNMKEPKR
+727 SNSLGNGDGGDIPPKP
-737 TIDMVTK
+737 
-744 ELENAQKV
+744 
-752 YTKLKNMNTE
+752 
-762 SFSEGEMISF
+762 S
-772 NAQYKKAAFSVEKLK
+772 
-787 AELDKLKKESQEAGD
+787 GD
-802 DTSGD
+802 DNKPDSSDGSG
-807 GNTSDE
+807 GNPAPD
-813 NKFAAAEAAYYQK
+813 KFAAAEAAYYRRIA
-826 VTSLKK
+826 SIKK
-832 QYLQDGKMTQEEYL
+832 QYLNDDLMTQAEYNRQMQDAELALL
-846 NFMTDLELKYLN
+846 NDKLRVAGLEPK
-858 EKLQIAGVEPK
+858 ERQQIA
-869 KREEINNQIL
+869 NQIL
-879 DLRIKLKE
+879 DTQIKLRDELRKQEEKE
-887 QCVKEDLDE
+887 AEE
-896 KKQILT
+896 YSKQT
-902 NHQKELNAEIQNELE
+902 S
-917 LLHTRQIS
+917 TR
-925 REDFLKN
+925 
-932 LAGLQKKYKS
+932 LQKQYQLAVES
-942 MVISETEDMSEE
+942 ATLQHYQLRTSEEEFYEELRRLQDEYYRQMLADTTISEE
-954 EKQIIINYLESISN
+954 EKN
-968 EFDKAYSKMGQT
+968 K
-980 VKDWSDVIRENWSDI
+980 IREEMRKRDLDDA
-995 SKWTEISKEQ
+995 KEKMEKETKERRKQYEEQ
-1005 QQAILS
+1005 QRMADRYV
-1011 TLLIDILKFTD
+1011 DIV
-1022 NSLESLDS
+1022 S
-1030 VKDKYEAIFTLM
+1030 A
-1042 SGIASDF
+1042 ASQDL
-1049 GTALGETLTDS
+1049 GDALGDLLTAQD
-1060 EDAMGEYLKNLV
+1060 DAMKNLWK
-1072 IMVLDTIQKLLVAYI
+1072 QLLLTAVNAIEQYI
-1087 SMTTMRNVSELGLI
+1087 RLTYIKALADSII
-1101 GLAKAAAEIALIT
+1101 GLNFVKALGALAKIAAI
-1114 AAFETAKG
+1114 ETAFAAVKG

-1184 DIAAVASGS
+1184 DIAAVARGS
-1193 RASAAPS
+1193 RTASAATSPAPATAAGRPAPS
-1200 APMSFRDGNTAT
+1200 TDPELLAT
-1212 VNDPALA
+1212 LA
-1219 AMLAECTRTLRRLK
+1219 ACTRMLRKLDHKLDQDINAVVTISGRNGVK
-1233 QRLDEPI
+1233 AKLDEYD
-1240 TAETYL
+1240 TL
-1246 TGKGGINEAQKEYTK
+1246 L
-1261 IQNNKSRH
+1261 NNKKRK
-1269 RNHD
+1269 

>member
-1 MAKSKSE
+1 MAKSDKTV

-16 DGQEIINN
+16 DGKEIKNDINSIDLE
-24 VNHIEKECRQ
+24 VKRLQRDIKD
-34 LTQQLNSMTIG
+34 MTRG
-45 SEEYNRQMQKIQHL
+45 SEEYNRTMQKIQHL

-65 HRNEIRGVTEDTKK
+65 HRNEIRGVTEETKK
-79 STISVGKLV
+79 STLSVGKLV

-144 RQAKQLSTTMTKEGL
+144 RQAKQLSTTMTEEGL

-295 FLVLQTGADDVNPKI
+295 FLVLQTGADDTNPKI

-333 FGEEGYNVASVIMQN
+333 FGEEGYNVASVIMQD

-363 IAYEQAAINSNTA
+363 IAYEQAAINSSTA

-412 IKILPGLI
+412 LKVLPDLI
-420 DWFKKWGVVILALSA
+420 DWLQEYGMTFVTMLV
-435 PVAAYVAYL
+435 PVTAYVGYQKLMIGYQKSINLLMVAGTKAGKLLQGSLYL
-444 KLAVLYHTVLNAVT
+444 LQAAFYAVT
-458 KQATIIKTAYKA
+458 GQAAKA
-470 AIIALN
+470 RGAMVAFNLVTNLNPYPAMASAIAAVGAAFVLLYTRANRYLDVQRALN
-476 YALAGDYKSITRLV
+476 RL
-490 LSMRSANVVTK
+490 
-501 LVTASTLILRGAVE
+501 
-515 ALTFR
+515 
-520 FSAASKA
+520 
-527 ISTSWAV
+527 
-534 MKMLPAGVIVAG
+534 
-546 VAAVTAAVVL
+546 
-556 LVKHLSE
+556 
-563 ASEKQRLL
+563 EK
-571 NKLDREANEAIDEQR
+571 EANDAIADQR
-586 VRLETLWR
+586 SRLETLWK
-594 IASDHTI
+594 IASNHNV
-601 SLNKRKEAMDKIN
+601 SLQHRKEAMEAIN
-614 KISPQYLGDLTLET
+614 KISPQYLGDITLET
-628 INTEK
+628 INTDK
-633 AIKAKDEYIKRLK
+633 AVKAKDEYIKRLK
-646 QEAMLKGAQ
+646 EEAMLKGAQ
-655 SYIEEESRKLIE
+655 SHIEEESRKLVE
-667 LQRKLNEALSGQK
+667 YQRQLDEALAGQK
-680 EARQGATYAQTGAT
+680 EARDSATYAQTGTT
-694 AYDGVIVMLEEQ
+694 AYDAVVVKLEEQ
-706 IADSKKMIESY
+706 VARSKKAIESY
-717 MNVYKQVADM
+717 MSIYKEF
-727 DTSNMKEPKR
+727 SNSLGNGDGGDITPKP
-737 TIDMVTK
+737 
-744 ELENAQKV
+744 
-752 YTKLKNMNTE
+752 
-762 SFSEGEMISF
+762 S
-772 NAQYKKAAFSVEKLK
+772 
-787 AELDKLKKESQEAGD
+787 GD
-802 DTSGD
+802 DNKPDPSDGSG
-807 GNTSDE
+807 GNPAPD
-813 NKFAAAEAAYYQK
+813 KFAAAEAAYYRRIA
-826 VTSLKK
+826 SIKK
-832 QYLQDGKMTQEEYL
+832 QYLNDDLMTQAEYNRQMQDAELALLNDKLRVAGLEPKERQQIADQILDTQIKLRDELRKQEEKDAEENSKQTSTRLQKQYQL
-846 NFMTDLELKYLN
+846 AVEAATMQHYQLRTSEEDFYAELRRLQDEYFRQVLDDSTIN
-858 EKLQIAGVEPK
+858 EKEKNKIREEMR
-869 KREEINNQIL
+869 KRDLKDAKEKMEEEINE
-879 DLRIKLKE
+879 R
-887 QCVKEDLDE
+887 
-896 KKQILT
+896 KKQYEEQQKMASMYIDIVSSASQNLGEALGDLLT
-902 NHQKELNAEIQNELE
+902 AQDDAM
-917 LLHTRQIS
+917 
-925 REDFLKN
+925 KN
-932 LAGLQKKYKS
+932 LWKQLLLTAVNAIEQYIRLTYIKALADSIIGL
-942 MVISETEDMSEE
+942 
-954 EKQIIINYLESISN
+954 N
-968 EFDKAYSKMGQT
+968 F
-980 VKDWSDVIRENWSDI
+980 VK
-995 SKWTEISKEQ
+995 
-1005 QQAILS
+1005 
-1011 TLLIDILKFTD
+1011 
-1022 NSLESLDS
+1022 
-1030 VKDKYEAIFTLM
+1030 
-1042 SGIASDF
+1042 
-1049 GTALGETLTDS
+1049 ALG
-1060 EDAMGEYLKNLV
+1060 A
-1072 IMVLDTIQKLLVAYI
+1072 
-1087 SMTTMRNVSELGLI
+1087 
-1101 GLAKAAAEIALIT
+1101 LAKIAAI
-1114 AAFETAKG
+1114 ETAFAAVKG

-1184 DIAAVASGS
+1184 DIAAVARGS
-1193 RASAAPS
+1193 RTASAATSPAPATAAGRPAPS
-1200 APMSFRDGNTAT
+1200 TDPELLAT
-1212 VNDPALA
+1212 LA
-1219 AMLAECTRTLRRLK
+1219 ACTRMLRKLDHKLDQDINAVVTISGRNGVK
-1233 QRLDEPI
+1233 AKLDEYD
-1240 TAETYL
+1240 TL
-1246 TGKGGINEAQKEYTK
+1246 L
-1261 IQNNKSRH
+1261 NNKKRK
-1269 RNHD
+1269 

>member
-1 MAKSKSE
+1 MAKSDKTV

-16 DGQEIINN
+16 DGKEIKNDINSIDLE
-24 VNHIEKECRQ
+24 VKRLQRDIKD
-34 LTQQLNSMTIG
+34 MTIG
-45 SEEYNRQMQKIQHL
+45 SEEYNRTMQKIQHL

-65 HRNEIRGVTEDTKK
+65 HRNEIRGVTEETKK

-295 FLVLQTGADDVNPKI
+295 FLVLQTGADEVNPKI

-318 NLAAKNMGAK
+318 NLAAKNMDAK
-328 AIKDM
+328 AIEDM

-412 IKILPGLI
+412 LKVLPDLI
-420 DWFKKWGVVILALSA
+420 DWLQKYAMTFVTMLA
-435 PVAAYVAYL
+435 PVVAYT
-444 KLAVLYHTVLNAVT
+444 A
-458 KQATIIKTAYKA
+458 ATKA
-470 AIIALN
+470 ATLWQ
-476 YALAGDYKSITRLV
+476 TRLKD
-490 LSMRSANVVTK
+490 AK
-501 LVTASTLILRGAVE
+501 LLDV
-515 ALTFR
+515 
-520 FSAASKA
+520 AASKLQNMWNKTLRN
-527 ISTSWAV
+527 ST
-534 MKMLPAGVIVAG
+534 LLL
-546 VAAVTAAVVL
+546 AAAKNLLTGRITTATKAW
-556 LVKHLSE
+556 
-563 ASEKQRLL
+563 RLFS
-571 NKLDREANEAIDEQR
+571 
-586 VRLETLWR
+586 T
-594 IASDHTI
+594 
-601 SLNKRKEAMDKIN
+601 
-614 KISPQYLGDLTLET
+614 
-628 INTEK
+628 
-633 AIKAKDEYIKRLK
+633 AIKANPVGLFVSLITAAAGAVYLLATRSSESTKNLKEMYGEMTNEQVALDGLFSALKRTTEGSQDRRDIIQQINDK
-646 QEAMLKGAQ
+646 YG
-655 SYIEEESRKLIE
+655 
-667 LQRKLNEALSGQK
+667 
-680 EARQGATYAQTGAT
+680 TYLPNLLTEKSSLDDIND
-694 AYDGVIVMLEEQ
+694 AYKRINDTIVSQ
-706 IADSKKMIESY
+706 IALKYKNEEIGKITAEAAKTQVDAVEEMRTDLVKSLGSNELAMMAINDVKQITNEFYSAGMKWQDAFGQAWHTIKAKYLGGNSIANGFSSDMEDFIRSVYDMNSELLKVESKYASWMPVQKKNKLPE
-717 MNVYKQVADM
+717 
-727 DTSNMKEPKR
+727 
-737 TIDMVTK
+737 VTVT
-744 ELENAQKV
+744 A
-752 YTKLKNMNTE
+752 TR
-762 SFSEGEMISF
+762 I
-772 NAQYKKAAFSVEKLK
+772 
-787 AELDKLKKESQEAGD
+787 
-802 DTSGD
+802 
-807 GNTSDE
+807 NTSTVDGSDTDPD
-813 NKFAAAEAAYYQK
+813 KFAAAEAAYYRRIAAI
-826 VTSLKK
+826 KK
-832 QYLQDGKMTQEEYL
+832 KYLDDDKMTQTEYNRQMQDAELALL
-846 NFMTDLELKYLN
+846 NDKLRVAGLEPK
-858 EKLQIAGVEPK
+858 ERQQIAD
-869 KREEINNQIL
+869 QIL
-879 DLRIKLKE
+879 DTQIKLRDDLRKQEEKE
-887 QCVKEDLDE
+887 AEE
-896 KKQILT
+896 NSKQTSTRL
-902 NHQKELNAEIQNELE
+902 QKQYQLAVESATMQHYQLRTSE
-917 LLHTRQIS
+917 
-925 REDFLKN
+925 EDFYEELRR
-932 LAGLQKKYKS
+932 LQDEYFRQ
-942 MVISETEDMSEE
+942 VLDDTTVSEE
-954 EKQIIINYLESISN
+954 EKN
-968 EFDKAYSKMGQT
+968 K
-980 VKDWSDVIRENWSDI
+980 IREEMRKRDL
-995 SKWTEISKEQ
+995 KDAKDKMEQETKERRKQYEEQ
-1005 QQAILS
+1005 QRMADMYVNIVS
-1011 TLLIDILKFTD
+1011 
-1022 NSLESLDS
+1022 S
-1030 VKDKYEAIFTLM
+1030 
-1042 SGIASDF
+1042 ASQDL
-1049 GTALGETLTDS
+1049 GDALGDLLTSQD
-1060 EDAMGEYLKNLV
+1060 DAMKNLWK
-1072 IMVLDTIQKLLVAYI
+1072 QLLLTSVNAIEQYI
-1087 SMTTMRNVSELGLI
+1087 RLTYIKALADSII
-1101 GLAKAAAEIALIT
+1101 GLNFVKALGALAKIAAI
-1114 AAFETAKG
+1114 ETAFAAVKG

-1127 YTGGFTPSGDWDQ
+1127 YTGGFTPSGDWNQ

-1184 DIAAVASGS
+1184 DIAAVAGGS
-1193 RASAAPS
+1193 RVPAAPS

-1212 VNDPALA
+1212 ANDPALA

>member
-139 IAWLT
+139 ITWLT

-412 IKILPGLI
+412 LKVLPDLI
-420 DWFKKWGVVILALSA
+420 DWLQKYAMTFVTMLA
-435 PVAAYVAYL
+435 PVVAYT
-444 KLAVLYHTVLNAVT
+444 A
-458 KQATIIKTAYKA
+458 ATKA
-470 AIIALN
+470 ATLWQ
-476 YALAGDYKSITRLV
+476 TRLKD
-490 LSMRSANVVTK
+490 AK
-501 LVTASTLILRGAVE
+501 LLDV
-515 ALTFR
+515 
-520 FSAASKA
+520 AASKLQNMWNKTLRN
-527 ISTSWAV
+527 ST
-534 MKMLPAGVIVAG
+534 LLL
-546 VAAVTAAVVL
+546 AAAKNLLTGRITTATKAW
-556 LVKHLSE
+556 
-563 ASEKQRLL
+563 RLFS
-571 NKLDREANEAIDEQR
+571 
-586 VRLETLWR
+586 T
-594 IASDHTI
+594 
-601 SLNKRKEAMDKIN
+601 
-614 KISPQYLGDLTLET
+614 
-628 INTEK
+628 
-633 AIKAKDEYIKRLK
+633 AIKANPVGLFVSLITAAAGAVYLLATRSSESTKNLKEMYGEMTNEQVALDGLFSALKRTTEGSQDRRDIIQQINDK
-646 QEAMLKGAQ
+646 YG
-655 SYIEEESRKLIE
+655 
-667 LQRKLNEALSGQK
+667 
-680 EARQGATYAQTGAT
+680 TYLPNLLTEKSSLDDIND
-694 AYDGVIVMLEEQ
+694 AYKRINDTIVSQ
-706 IADSKKMIESY
+706 IALKYKNEEIGKITAEAAKTQVDAVEEMRTDLVKSLGSNELAMMAINDVKQITNEFYSAGMKWQDAFGQAWHTIKAKYLGGNSIANGFSSDMEDFIRS
-717 MNVYKQVADM
+717 VY
-727 DTSNMKEPKR
+727 
-737 TIDMVTK
+737 
-744 ELENAQKV
+744 
-752 YTKLKNMNTE
+752 NMNSELSKVE
-762 SFSEGEMISF
+762 SKFASWMPV
-772 NAQYKKAAFSVEKLK
+772 QKKNKLPEVTVT
-787 AELDKLKKESQEAGD
+787 A
-802 DTSGD
+802 TRI
-807 GNTSDE
+807 NTSTVNGSDTDPD
-813 NKFAAAEAAYYQK
+813 KFAAAEAAYYRRIAAI
-826 VTSLKK
+826 KK
-832 QYLQDGKMTQEEYL
+832 KYLDDDKMTQTEYNRQMQDAELALL
-846 NFMTDLELKYLN
+846 NDKLRVAGLEPK
-858 EKLQIAGVEPK
+858 ERQQIAD
-869 KREEINNQIL
+869 QIL
-879 DLRIKLKE
+879 DTQIKLRDDLHKQEEKE
-887 QCVKEDLDE
+887 AEE
-896 KKQILT
+896 NSKQTSTRL
-902 NHQKELNAEIQNELE
+902 QKQYQLAVESATMQHYQLRTSE
-917 LLHTRQIS
+917 
-925 REDFLKN
+925 EDFYEELRR
-932 LAGLQKKYKS
+932 LQDEYFRQ
-942 MVISETEDMSEE
+942 VLDDTTVSEE
-954 EKQIIINYLESISN
+954 EKN
-968 EFDKAYSKMGQT
+968 K
-980 VKDWSDVIRENWSDI
+980 IREEMRKRDLKDAKDEMEQETNERRKQYEKQKRMADMYVNIVSSAGQDLGDALSDLLKSQDDAMKNMWKQLLLTAVNAI
-995 SKWTEISKEQ
+995 EQ
-1005 QQAILS
+1005 YIRLTYIKVLADSI
-1011 TLLIDILKFTD
+1011 IRLKF
-1022 NSLESLDS
+1022 
-1030 VKDKYEAIFTLM
+1030 VK
-1042 SGIASDF
+1042 
-1049 GTALGETLTDS
+1049 ALG
-1060 EDAMGEYLKNLV
+1060 A
-1072 IMVLDTIQKLLVAYI
+1072 
-1087 SMTTMRNVSELGLI
+1087 
-1101 GLAKAAAEIALIT
+1101 LAKIAAI
-1114 AAFETAKG
+1114 ETAFAAVKG

-1212 VNDPALA
+1212 ANDPALA

>member
-45 SEEYNRQMQKIQHL
+45 SEEYNRTMQKIQHL

-65 HRNEIRGVTEDTKK
+65 HRNEIRGVTEETKK

-363 IAYEQAAINSNTA
+363 IAYEQAAINSNAA

-412 IKILPGLI
+412 LKVLPDLI
-420 DWFKKWGVVILALSA
+420 DWLQKYAMTFVTMLA
-435 PVAAYVAYL
+435 PVVAYT
-444 KLAVLYHTVLNAVT
+444 A
-458 KQATIIKTAYKA
+458 ATKA
-470 AIIALN
+470 ATLWQ
-476 YALAGDYKSITRLV
+476 TRLKD
-490 LSMRSANVVTK
+490 AK
-501 LVTASTLILRGAVE
+501 LLDV
-515 ALTFR
+515 
-520 FSAASKA
+520 AASKLQNMWNKTLRN
-527 ISTSWAV
+527 ST
-534 MKMLPAGVIVAG
+534 LLL
-546 VAAVTAAVVL
+546 AAAKNLLTGRITTATKAW
-556 LVKHLSE
+556 
-563 ASEKQRLL
+563 RLFS
-571 NKLDREANEAIDEQR
+571 
-586 VRLETLWR
+586 T
-594 IASDHTI
+594 
-601 SLNKRKEAMDKIN
+601 
-614 KISPQYLGDLTLET
+614 
-628 INTEK
+628 
-633 AIKAKDEYIKRLK
+633 AIKANPVGLLVSLITAAAGAVYLLATRSSESTKNLKEMYGEMTNEQVALDGLFSALKRTTEGSQDRRDIIQQINDK
-646 QEAMLKGAQ
+646 YG
-655 SYIEEESRKLIE
+655 
-667 LQRKLNEALSGQK
+667 
-680 EARQGATYAQTGAT
+680 TYLPNLLTEKSSLDDIND
-694 AYDGVIVMLEEQ
+694 AYKRINDTIVSQ
-706 IADSKKMIESY
+706 IALKYKNEEIGKITAEAAKTQVDAVEEMRTDLVKSLGSNELAMMAINDVKQITNEFYSAGMKWQDAFGQAWHTIKAKYLGGNSIANGFSSDMEDFIRS
-717 MNVYKQVADM
+717 VY
-727 DTSNMKEPKR
+727 
-737 TIDMVTK
+737 
-744 ELENAQKV
+744 
-752 YTKLKNMNTE
+752 NMNSELSKVE
-762 SFSEGEMISF
+762 SKYASWMPV
-772 NAQYKKAAFSVEKLK
+772 QKKN
-787 AELDKLKKESQEAGD
+787 ELPEVTVTA
-802 DTSGD
+802 TRI
-807 GNTSDE
+807 NTSTVDGSDTDPD
-813 NKFAAAEAAYYQK
+813 KFAAAESSYYERIAAIKKKY
-826 VTSLKK
+826 LK
-832 QYLQDGKMTQEEYL
+832 DDKMTQAEYYKQMQKEELALL
-846 NFMTDLELKYLN
+846 NDKLKIAGLEPK
-858 EKLQIAGVEPK
+858 ERQQIAD
-869 KREEINNQIL
+869 QIL
-879 DLRIKLKE
+879 DTQIKLRDDLRKQEEKE
-887 QCVKEDLDE
+887 AEE
-896 KKQILT
+896 NSKQTSTRL
-902 NHQKELNAEIQNELE
+902 QKQYQLAVESATMQHYQLRTSE
-917 LLHTRQIS
+917 
-925 REDFLKN
+925 EDFYEELRR
-932 LAGLQKKYKS
+932 LQDEYFRQ
-942 MVISETEDMSEE
+942 VLDDTTVSEE
-954 EKQIIINYLESISN
+954 EKN
-968 EFDKAYSKMGQT
+968 K
-980 VKDWSDVIRENWSDI
+980 IREEMRKRDLKDAKDEMEQETNERRKQYEKQKRMADMYVNIVSSASQDLGDALSDLLKSQDDAMKNMWKQLLLTAVNAI
-995 SKWTEISKEQ
+995 EQ
-1005 QQAILS
+1005 YIRLTYIKVLADSI
-1011 TLLIDILKFTD
+1011 IRLKF
-1022 NSLESLDS
+1022 
-1030 VKDKYEAIFTLM
+1030 VK
-1042 SGIASDF
+1042 
-1049 GTALGETLTDS
+1049 ALG
-1060 EDAMGEYLKNLV
+1060 A
-1072 IMVLDTIQKLLVAYI
+1072 
-1087 SMTTMRNVSELGLI
+1087 
-1101 GLAKAAAEIALIT
+1101 LAKIAAI
-1114 AAFETAKG
+1114 ETAFAAVKG

-1184 DIAAVASGS
+1184 DIAAVAGGS

-1212 VNDPALA
+1212 TNDPALA

>member
-1 MAKSKSE
+1 MAKSDKTV

-16 DGQEIINN
+16 DGKEIKNDINSIDLE
-24 VNHIEKECRQ
+24 VKRLQRDIKD
-34 LTQQLNSMTIG
+34 MTIG

-139 IAWLT
+139 ITWLT

-186 EALAAVTEE
+186 EALSAVTEE

-295 FLVLQTGADDVNPKI
+295 FLVLQTGADEVNPKI

-318 NLAAKNMGAK
+318 NLATKNMGAK

-412 IKILPGLI
+412 LKVLPDLI
-420 DWFKKWGVVILALSA
+420 DWLQKYAMTFVTMLA
-435 PVAAYVAYL
+435 PVVAYT
-444 KLAVLYHTVLNAVT
+444 A
-458 KQATIIKTAYKA
+458 ATKA
-470 AIIALN
+470 ATLWQ
-476 YALAGDYKSITRLV
+476 TRLKD
-490 LSMRSANVVTK
+490 AK
-501 LVTASTLILRGAVE
+501 LLDV
-515 ALTFR
+515 
-520 FSAASKA
+520 AASKLQNMWNKTLRN
-527 ISTSWAV
+527 ST
-534 MKMLPAGVIVAG
+534 LLL
-546 VAAVTAAVVL
+546 AAAKNLLTGRITTATKAW
-556 LVKHLSE
+556 
-563 ASEKQRLL
+563 RLFS
-571 NKLDREANEAIDEQR
+571 
-586 VRLETLWR
+586 T
-594 IASDHTI
+594 
-601 SLNKRKEAMDKIN
+601 
-614 KISPQYLGDLTLET
+614 
-628 INTEK
+628 
-633 AIKAKDEYIKRLK
+633 AIKANPVGLLVSLITAAAGAVYLLATRSSESTKNLKEMYGEMTNEQVALDGLFSALKRTTEGSQDRRDIIQQINDK
-646 QEAMLKGAQ
+646 YG
-655 SYIEEESRKLIE
+655 
-667 LQRKLNEALSGQK
+667 
-680 EARQGATYAQTGAT
+680 TYLPNLLTEKSSLDDIND
-694 AYDGVIVMLEEQ
+694 AYKRINDTIVSQ
-706 IADSKKMIESY
+706 IALKYKNEEIGKITAEAAKTQVDAVEEMRTDLVKSLGSNELAMMAINDVKQITNEFYSAGMKWQDAFGQAWHTIKAKYLGGNSIANGFSSDMEDFIRS
-717 MNVYKQVADM
+717 VY
-727 DTSNMKEPKR
+727 
-737 TIDMVTK
+737 
-744 ELENAQKV
+744 
-752 YTKLKNMNTE
+752 NMNSELSKVE
-762 SFSEGEMISF
+762 SKYASWMPV
-772 NAQYKKAAFSVEKLK
+772 QKKN
-787 AELDKLKKESQEAGD
+787 ELPEVTVTA
-802 DTSGD
+802 TRI
-807 GNTSDE
+807 NTSTVDGSDTDPD
-813 NKFAAAEAAYYQK
+813 KFAAAEAAYYRRIAAI
-826 VTSLKK
+826 KK
-832 QYLQDGKMTQEEYL
+832 KYLDDDKMTQAEYNRQMQDAELGLL
-846 NFMTDLELKYLN
+846 NDKLRVAGLEPK
-858 EKLQIAGVEPK
+858 ERQQIAD
-869 KREEINNQIL
+869 QIL
-879 DLRIKLKE
+879 DTQIKLRDDLRKQEEKE
-887 QCVKEDLDE
+887 AEE
-896 KKQILT
+896 NSKQTSTRL
-902 NHQKELNAEIQNELE
+902 QKQYQLAVESATMQHYQLRTSE
-917 LLHTRQIS
+917 
-925 REDFLKN
+925 EDFYEELRR
-932 LAGLQKKYKS
+932 LQDEYFRQ
-942 MVISETEDMSEE
+942 MLDDTTVSEE
-954 EKQIIINYLESISN
+954 EKN
-968 EFDKAYSKMGQT
+968 K
-980 VKDWSDVIRENWSDI
+980 IREEMRKRDL
-995 SKWTEISKEQ
+995 KDAKDKMEQETKERRKQYEEQ
-1005 QQAILS
+1005 QRMAEMYVNIVS
-1011 TLLIDILKFTD
+1011 
-1022 NSLESLDS
+1022 S
-1030 VKDKYEAIFTLM
+1030 
-1042 SGIASDF
+1042 ASQDL
-1049 GTALGETLTDS
+1049 GDALGDLLTSQD
-1060 EDAMGEYLKNLV
+1060 DAMKNLWK
-1072 IMVLDTIQKLLVAYI
+1072 QLLLTAVNAIEQYI
-1087 SMTTMRNVSELGLI
+1087 RLTYIKALADSII
-1101 GLAKAAAEIALIT
+1101 GLNFVKALGALAKIAAI
-1114 AAFETAKG
+1114 ETAFAAVKG

-1212 VNDPALA
+1212 ANDPALA

>member
-295 FLVLQTGADDVNPKI
+295 FLVLQTGADETNPKI

-333 FGEEGYNVASVIMQN
+333 FGEEGYNVASVIMQD

-680 EARQGATYAQTGAT
+680 EARQGATYAQTGTT
-694 AYDGVIVMLEEQ
+694 AYDAVVVRLEEQ
-706 IADSKKMIESY
+706 VARSKKAIESY
-717 MNVYKQVADM
+717 MNIY
-727 DTSNMKEPKR
+727 
-737 TIDMVTK
+737 K
-744 ELENAQKV
+744 ELSNLLGNRDGSDITPEP
-752 YTKLKNMNTE
+752 
-762 SFSEGEMISF
+762 S
-772 NAQYKKAAFSVEKLK
+772 
-787 AELDKLKKESQEAGD
+787 D
-802 DTSGD
+802 DDDNPDPSDDSGD
-807 GNTSDE
+807 GTNPD
-813 NKFAAAEAAYYQK
+813 KFAAAEAAYYQK

-1030 VKDKYEAIFTLM
+1030 VKDKNEAIFTLM
-1042 SGIASDF
+1042 SGIAADF

-1184 DIAAVASGS
+1184 DIAAVAGGS

-1212 VNDPALA
+1212 ANDPALA
-1219 AMLAECTRTLRRLK
+1219 TMLAECTRTLRRLK

>member
-1 MAKSKSE
+1 MAKSDKTV

-16 DGQEIINN
+16 DGKEIKNDINSIDLE
-24 VNHIEKECRQ
+24 VKRLQRDIKD
-34 LTQQLNSMTIG
+34 MTRD
-45 SEEYNRQMQKIQHL
+45 SEEYNRTMQKIQHL

-65 HRNEIRGVTEDTKK
+65 HRNEIRGVTEETKK

-159 RVRQSASE
+159 RVRQSSSE

-295 FLVLQTGADDVNPKI
+295 FLVLQTGADKTNPKI

-333 FGEEGYNVASVIMQN
+333 FGEEGYNVASVIMQD

-363 IAYEQAAINSNTA
+363 IAYEQAAINSSTA

-412 IKILPGLI
+412 LKVLPDLI
-420 DWFKKWGVVILALSA
+420 DWLQEYGMTFVTMLV
-435 PVAAYVAYL
+435 PVTAYVGYQKLMIGYQKSINLLMVAGTKAGKLLQGSLYL
-444 KLAVLYHTVLNAVT
+444 LQAAFYAVT
-458 KQATIIKTAYKA
+458 GQAAKA
-470 AIIALN
+470 RGAMVAFNLVTNLNPYAAMASAIAAVGAAFVLLYPRANRYLDVQRALN
-476 YALAGDYKSITRLV
+476 RL
-490 LSMRSANVVTK
+490 
-501 LVTASTLILRGAVE
+501 
-515 ALTFR
+515 
-520 FSAASKA
+520 
-527 ISTSWAV
+527 
-534 MKMLPAGVIVAG
+534 
-546 VAAVTAAVVL
+546 
-556 LVKHLSE
+556 
-563 ASEKQRLL
+563 EK
-571 NKLDREANEAIDEQR
+571 EANDAIADQR
-586 VRLETLWR
+586 SRLETLWK
-594 IASDHTI
+594 IASNHNV
-601 SLNKRKEAMDKIN
+601 SLQHRKEAMEAIN
-614 KISPQYLGDLTLET
+614 KISPQYLGDITLET
-628 INTEK
+628 INTDK
-633 AIKAKDEYIKRLK
+633 AVKAKDEYIKRLK
-646 QEAMLKGAQ
+646 EEAMLKGAQ
-655 SYIEEESRKLIE
+655 SHIEEESRKLVE
-667 LQRKLNEALSGQK
+667 YQRQLDEALAGQK
-680 EARQGATYAQTGAT
+680 EARESATYAQTGTT
-694 AYDGVIVMLEEQ
+694 AYDAVVVRLEEQ
-706 IADSKKMIESY
+706 VARSKKAIESY
-717 MNVYKQVADM
+717 MSIYKEF
-727 DTSNMKEPKR
+727 SNSLGNGDGGDIPPKP
-737 TIDMVTK
+737 
-744 ELENAQKV
+744 
-752 YTKLKNMNTE
+752 
-762 SFSEGEMISF
+762 S
-772 NAQYKKAAFSVEKLK
+772 
-787 AELDKLKKESQEAGD
+787 GD
-802 DTSGD
+802 DNKPDSSDGSG
-807 GNTSDE
+807 GNPAPD
-813 NKFAAAEAAYYQK
+813 KFAAAEAAYYRRIA
-826 VTSLKK
+826 SIKK
-832 QYLQDGKMTQEEYL
+832 QYLNDDLLTQAEYNRQMQDAELALLNDKLRVAGLEPKERQQIADLILDTQIKLRDELRKQEEKDAEENSKQTSTRLQKQYQL
-846 NFMTDLELKYLN
+846 AVESATLQHYQLRTSEEDFYAELRRLQDEYFCQVLDDSTINEEEKNKIREEMRKRDLKDAK
-858 EKLQIAGVEPK
+858 EKME
-869 KREEINNQIL
+869 EEINE
-879 DLRIKLKE
+879 R
-887 QCVKEDLDE
+887 
-896 KKQILT
+896 KKQYEEQQKMASMYIDIVSSASQNLGEALGDLLT
-902 NHQKELNAEIQNELE
+902 AQDDAM
-917 LLHTRQIS
+917 
-925 REDFLKN
+925 KN
-932 LAGLQKKYKS
+932 LW
-942 MVISETEDMSEE
+942 
-954 EKQIIINYLESISN
+954 KQLLLTAVSAIEQYIRLTYIKTLADSI
-968 EFDKAYSKMGQT
+968 
-980 VKDWSDVIRENWSDI
+980 
-995 SKWTEISKEQ
+995 
-1005 QQAILS
+1005 
-1011 TLLIDILKFTD
+1011 
-1022 NSLESLDS
+1022 
-1030 VKDKYEAIFTLM
+1030 
-1042 SGIASDF
+1042 
-1049 GTALGETLTDS
+1049 
-1060 EDAMGEYLKNLV
+1060 
-1072 IMVLDTIQKLLVAYI
+1072 
-1087 SMTTMRNVSELGLI
+1087 I
-1101 GLAKAAAEIALIT
+1101 GLNFIKALPALAKIAAI
-1114 AAFETAKG
+1114 ETAFAVVKG
-1122 AIGNF
+1122 TISNF

-1184 DIAAVASGS
+1184 DIAAVARGS
-1193 RASAAPS
+1193 RTASAATSPAPATAAGRPAPS
-1200 APMSFRDGNTAT
+1200 TDPELLAT
-1212 VNDPALA
+1212 LA
-1219 AMLAECTRTLRRLK
+1219 ACTRMLRKLDHKLDQDINAVVTISRRNGVK
-1233 QRLDEPI
+1233 AKLDEYD
-1240 TAETYL
+1240 TL
-1246 TGKGGINEAQKEYTK
+1246 L
-1261 IQNNKSRH
+1261 NNKKRK
-1269 RNHD
+1269 

>member
-1 MAKSKSE
+1 M
-8 KRGVYLYI
+8 
-16 DGQEIINN
+16 
-24 VNHIEKECRQ
+24 
-34 LTQQLNSMTIG
+34 TQQLNSMTIG
-45 SEEYNRQMQKIQHL
+45 SEEYNRTMQKIQHL

-65 HRNEIRGVTEDTKK
+65 HRNEIRGVTEETKK
-79 STISVGKLV
+79 STLSVGKLV

-295 FLVLQTGADDVNPKI
+295 FLVLQTGADETNPKI

-328 AIKDM
+328 AIEDM

-444 KLAVLYHTVLNAVT
+444 KLALLYHTVLNTVT

-476 YALAGDYKSITRLV
+476 YALAGDYKAITRLV

-501 LVTASTLILRGAVE
+501 LVTASTLLLRGAVE
-515 ALTFR
+515 ALTLR
-520 FSAASKA
+520 FGAASKA
-527 ISTSWAV
+527 MATSWAV
-534 MKMLPAGVIVAG
+534 MKMLPTGVIVAAFAAISSAVIL
-546 VAAVTAAVVL
+546 VAKNTSLAA
-556 LVKHLSE
+556 
-563 ASEKQRLL
+563 QRQRELR
-571 NKLDREANEAIDEQR
+571 DMHREA
-586 VRLETLWR
+586 
-594 IASDHTI
+594 
-601 SLNKRKEAMDKIN
+601 
-614 KISPQYLGDLTLET
+614 
-628 INTEK
+628 
-633 AIKAKDEYIKRLK
+633 
-646 QEAMLKGAQ
+646 
-655 SYIEEESRKLIE
+655 ESSIIGERT
-667 LQRKLNEALSGQK
+667 Q
-680 EARQGATYAQTGAT
+680 
-694 AYDGVIVMLEEQ
+694 
-706 IADSKKMIESY
+706 IESLR
-717 MNVYKQVADM
+717 
-727 DTSNMKEPKR
+727 S
-737 TIDMVTK
+737 I
-744 ELENAQKV
+744 LEDAN
-752 YTKLKNMNTE
+752 E
-762 SFSEGEMISF
+762 SYA
-772 NAQYKKAAFSVEKLK
+772 NRKAA
-787 AELDKLKKESQEAGD
+787 LDKLKEIVPEYHADLTKEGRLINNNTAALDGYIEKLLLTAKQEAANSKLQEALNDRSKWIRDNGSD
-802 DTSGD
+802 AAKFKYLEWEIKAPGNVDKSIEELAALNGVSPTAYKAWQVEKKRLDENVAYYENMMADYTKEIVAINEKYGVT
-807 GNTSDE
+807 GNTGGNIVAGDKSGGGNPSDE
-813 NKFAAAEAAYYQK
+813 NKFAAAEAAYYERIAAIK
-826 VTSLKK
+826 KKYLK
-832 QYLQDGKMTQEEYL
+832 DDKMTQAEYYKLMQKEELALL
-846 NFMTDLELKYLN
+846 NDKLK
-858 EKLQIAGVEPK
+858 IAGLEPK
-869 KREEINNQIL
+869 ERQQLKDKIL
-879 DLRIKLKE
+879 DIEIKLRDDLRKQEEKE
-887 QCVKEDLDE
+887 AEE
-896 KKQILT
+896 NSKQTSTRL
-902 NHQKELNAEIQNELE
+902 QKQYQLAVESATMQHYQLRTSE
-917 LLHTRQIS
+917 
-925 REDFLKN
+925 EDFYEELRR
-932 LAGLQKKYKS
+932 LQDEYFRQ
-942 MVISETEDMSEE
+942 VLDDTTVSEE
-954 EKQIIINYLESISN
+954 EKN
-968 EFDKAYSKMGQT
+968 K
-980 VKDWSDVIRENWSDI
+980 IREEMRKRD
-995 SKWTEISKEQ
+995 
-1005 QQAILS
+1005 
-1011 TLLIDILKFTD
+1011 LKD
-1022 NSLESLDS
+1022 A
-1030 VKDKYEAIFTLM
+1030 KDKMEQETNERRKQYEKQKRMADMYVNIV
-1042 SGIASDF
+1042 SSASQDL
-1049 GTALGETLTDS
+1049 GDALGDLLTSQD
-1060 EDAMGEYLKNLV
+1060 DAMKNLWK
-1072 IMVLDTIQKLLVAYI
+1072 QLLLTAVNAIEQYI
-1087 SMTTMRNVSELGLI
+1087 RLTYIKALADSII
-1101 GLAKAAAEIALIT
+1101 GLNFVKALGALAKIAAI
-1114 AAFETAKG
+1114 ETAFAAVKG

-1127 YTGGFTPSGDWDQ
+1127 YTGGFTPSGDWNQ

-1184 DIAAVASGS
+1184 DIAAVAGGS

-1212 VNDPALA
+1212 ANDPALA
-1219 AMLAECTRTLRRLK
+1219 AMLVECTRTLRRLK
-1233 QRLDEPI
+1233 QRLDEPL

>member
-295 FLVLQTGADDVNPKI
+295 FLVLQTGADETNPKI

-333 FGEEGYNVASVIMQN
+333 FGEEGYNVASVIMQD

-680 EARQGATYAQTGAT
+680 EARQGATYAQTGTT
-694 AYDGVIVMLEEQ
+694 AYDAVVVRLEEQ
-706 IADSKKMIESY
+706 VARSKKAIESY
-717 MNVYKQVADM
+717 MNIY
-727 DTSNMKEPKR
+727 
-737 TIDMVTK
+737 K
-744 ELENAQKV
+744 ELSNLLGNRDGSDITPEP
-752 YTKLKNMNTE
+752 
-762 SFSEGEMISF
+762 S
-772 NAQYKKAAFSVEKLK
+772 
-787 AELDKLKKESQEAGD
+787 D
-802 DTSGD
+802 DDDNPDPSDDSGD
-807 GNTSDE
+807 GTNPD
-813 NKFAAAEAAYYQK
+813 KFAAAEAAYYQK

>member
-1 MAKSKSE
+1 MAKSDKTV

-16 DGQEIINN
+16 DGKEIKNDINSIDLE
-24 VNHIEKECRQ
+24 VKRLQRDIKD
-34 LTQQLNSMTIG
+34 MTRG
-45 SEEYNRQMQKIQHL
+45 SEEYNRTMQKIQHL

-65 HRNEIRGVTEDTKK
+65 HRNEIRGVTEETKK

-144 RQAKQLSTTMTKEGL
+144 RQAKQLSTTMTEEGL

-295 FLVLQTGADDVNPKI
+295 FLVLQTGADDTNPKI

-333 FGEEGYNVASVIMQN
+333 FGEEGYNVASVIMQD

-363 IAYEQAAINSNTA
+363 IAYEQAAINSSTA

-412 IKILPGLI
+412 LKVLPDLI
-420 DWFKKWGVVILALSA
+420 DWLQEYGMTFVTMLV
-435 PVAAYVAYL
+435 PVTAYVGYQKLMIGYQKSINLLMVAGTKAGKLLQGSLYL
-444 KLAVLYHTVLNAVT
+444 LQAAFYAVT
-458 KQATIIKTAYKA
+458 GQAARARGAMVAFNLVTNLNPYA
-470 AIIALN
+470 AMASAIAAVGAAFVLLYTRANRYLDVQRALN
-476 YALAGDYKSITRLV
+476 RL
-490 LSMRSANVVTK
+490 
-501 LVTASTLILRGAVE
+501 
-515 ALTFR
+515 
-520 FSAASKA
+520 
-527 ISTSWAV
+527 
-534 MKMLPAGVIVAG
+534 
-546 VAAVTAAVVL
+546 
-556 LVKHLSE
+556 
-563 ASEKQRLL
+563 EK
-571 NKLDREANEAIDEQR
+571 EANDAIADQR
-586 VRLETLWR
+586 SRLETLWK
-594 IASDHTI
+594 IASNHNV
-601 SLNKRKEAMDKIN
+601 SLQHRKEAMEAIN
-614 KISPQYLGDLTLET
+614 KISPQYLGDITLET
-628 INTEK
+628 INTDK
-633 AIKAKDEYIKRLK
+633 AVKAKDEYIKRLK
-646 QEAMLKGAQ
+646 EEAMLKGAQ
-655 SYIEEESRKLIE
+655 SHIEEESRKLVE
-667 LQRKLNEALSGQK
+667 YQRQLDEALAGQK
-680 EARQGATYAQTGAT
+680 EARESATYAQIGTT
-694 AYDGVIVMLEEQ
+694 AYDAVVVRLEEQ
-706 IADSKKMIESY
+706 VSRSKKAIESY
-717 MNVYKQVADM
+717 MSIYKEF
-727 DTSNMKEPKR
+727 SNSLGNGDGGDIP
-737 TIDMVTK
+737 
-744 ELENAQKV
+744 QKP
-752 YTKLKNMNTE
+752 
-762 SFSEGEMISF
+762 S
-772 NAQYKKAAFSVEKLK
+772 
-787 AELDKLKKESQEAGD
+787 GD
-802 DTSGD
+802 DNKPDSSDGSG
-807 GNTSDE
+807 GNPAPD
-813 NKFAAAEAAYYQK
+813 KFAAAEAAYYRRIA
-826 VTSLKK
+826 SIKK
-832 QYLQDGKMTQEEYL
+832 QYLDDDLMTQAEYNRQMQDAELALL
-846 NFMTDLELKYLN
+846 ND
-858 EKLQIAGVEPK
+858 KLRVAGLEPK
-869 KREEINNQIL
+869 ERQEIADQILDTQIKLRDELRKQEEKDAEENSKQTSTRLQKQYQLAVEAATMQHYQLRTSEEDFYAELRRLQDEYFRQVLDDSTINEEEKNKIREEMRKRDLKDAKEKMEEEINE
-879 DLRIKLKE
+879 R
-887 QCVKEDLDE
+887 
-896 KKQILT
+896 KKQYEEQQKMASMYIDIVSSASQNLGEALGDLLT
-902 NHQKELNAEIQNELE
+902 AQDDAM
-917 LLHTRQIS
+917 
-925 REDFLKN
+925 KN
-932 LAGLQKKYKS
+932 LW
-942 MVISETEDMSEE
+942 
-954 EKQIIINYLESISN
+954 KQLLLTAVNAIEQYIRLTYIKALADSI
-968 EFDKAYSKMGQT
+968 
-980 VKDWSDVIRENWSDI
+980 
-995 SKWTEISKEQ
+995 
-1005 QQAILS
+1005 
-1011 TLLIDILKFTD
+1011 
-1022 NSLESLDS
+1022 
-1030 VKDKYEAIFTLM
+1030 
-1042 SGIASDF
+1042 
-1049 GTALGETLTDS
+1049 
-1060 EDAMGEYLKNLV
+1060 
-1072 IMVLDTIQKLLVAYI
+1072 
-1087 SMTTMRNVSELGLI
+1087 I
-1101 GLAKAAAEIALIT
+1101 GLNFIKALPALAKIAAI
-1114 AAFETAKG
+1114 ETAFAVVKG
-1122 AIGNF
+1122 AISNF

-1184 DIAAVASGS
+1184 DIAAVARGS
-1193 RASAAPS
+1193 RTASAATSPAPATAAGRPAPS
-1200 APMSFRDGNTAT
+1200 TDPELLAT
-1212 VNDPALA
+1212 LA
-1219 AMLAECTRTLRRLK
+1219 ACTRMLRKLDHKLDQDINAVVTISGRNGVK
-1233 QRLDEPI
+1233 AKLDEYD
-1240 TAETYL
+1240 TL
-1246 TGKGGINEAQKEYTK
+1246 L
-1261 IQNNKSRH
+1261 NNKKRK
-1269 RNHD
+1269 

>member
-1 MAKSKSE
+1 MAKSDKTV

-16 DGQEIINN
+16 DGKEIKNDINSIDLE
-24 VNHIEKECRQ
+24 VKRLQRDIKD
-34 LTQQLNSMTIG
+34 MTRG
-45 SEEYNRQMQKIQHL
+45 SEEYNRTMQKIQHL

-144 RQAKQLSTTMTKEGL
+144 RQAKQLSTTMTEEGL

-195 AMRLQAAAKDI
+195 AMRLQSAAKDI

-295 FLVLQTGADDVNPKI
+295 FLVLQTGADDTNPKI

-333 FGEEGYNVASVIMQN
+333 FGEEGYNVASVIMQD
-348 IDKVKQYTAAVTDTN
+348 IDKVKQYTVAVTDTN
-363 IAYEQAAINSNTA
+363 IAYEQAAINSSTA

-412 IKILPGLI
+412 LKVLPDLI
-420 DWFKKWGVVILALSA
+420 DWLQEYGMTFVTMLV
-435 PVAAYVAYL
+435 PVAAYVGYQKLMIGYQKSINLLMVAGTKAGKLLQGSLYL
-444 KLAVLYHTVLNAVT
+444 LQAAFYAVT
-458 KQATIIKTAYKA
+458 GQAAKA
-470 AIIALN
+470 RGAMVAFN
-476 YALAGDYKSITRLV
+476 
-490 LSMRSANVVTK
+490 
-501 LVTASTLILRGAVE
+501 LVTNLNPYAAMAS
-515 ALTFR
+515 
-520 FSAASKA
+520 A
-527 ISTSWAV
+527 I
-534 MKMLPAGVIVAG
+534 
-546 VAAVTAAVVL
+546 AAVGAAFVL
-556 LVKHLSE
+556 LYTRANRYLDV
-563 ASEKQRLL
+563 QRAL
-571 NKLDREANEAIDEQR
+571 NKLEKEANDTIADQR
-586 VRLETLWR
+586 SRLETLWK
-594 IASDHTI
+594 IASNHNI
-601 SLNKRKEAMDKIN
+601 SLQHRKEAMEAIN
-614 KISPQYLGDLTLET
+614 KISPQYLGDITLET
-628 INTEK
+628 INTDK
-633 AIKAKDEYIKRLK
+633 AVKAKDEYIKRLK
-646 QEAMLKGAQ
+646 EEAMLKGAQ
-655 SYIEEESRKLIE
+655 SHIEEESRKLVE
-667 LQRKLNEALSGQK
+667 YQRQLDEALAGQK
-680 EARQGATYAQTGAT
+680 EARESATYAQTGTT
-694 AYDGVIVMLEEQ
+694 AYDAVVVRLEEQ
-706 IADSKKMIESY
+706 VARSKKAIESY
-717 MNVYKQVADM
+717 MSIYKEF
-727 DTSNMKEPKR
+727 SNSLGNGDGGDITPKP
-737 TIDMVTK
+737 
-744 ELENAQKV
+744 
-752 YTKLKNMNTE
+752 
-762 SFSEGEMISF
+762 S
-772 NAQYKKAAFSVEKLK
+772 
-787 AELDKLKKESQEAGD
+787 GD
-802 DTSGD
+802 DNKPDPSDGSG
-807 GNTSDE
+807 GNLAPD
-813 NKFAAAEAAYYQK
+813 KFASAEAAYYRRIAAI
-826 VTSLKK
+826 KK
-832 QYLQDGKMTQEEYL
+832 QYLDDDKMTQAEYNRQMQDAELALL
-846 NFMTDLELKYLN
+846 NDKLRVAGLEPK
-858 EKLQIAGVEPK
+858 ERQQIAD
-869 KREEINNQIL
+869 QIL
-879 DLRIKLKE
+879 DTQIKLRDDLRKQEEKE
-887 QCVKEDLDE
+887 AEE
-896 KKQILT
+896 NSKQTSTRL
-902 NHQKELNAEIQNELE
+902 QKQYQLAVESATMQHYQLRTSE
-917 LLHTRQIS
+917 
-925 REDFLKN
+925 EDFYEELRR
-932 LAGLQKKYKS
+932 LQDEYFRQ
-942 MVISETEDMSEE
+942 VLDDTTVSEE
-954 EKQIIINYLESISN
+954 EKN
-968 EFDKAYSKMGQT
+968 K
-980 VKDWSDVIRENWSDI
+980 IREEMRKRDL
-995 SKWTEISKEQ
+995 KDAKDKMEQETKERRKQYEEQ
-1005 QQAILS
+1005 QRMAEMYVNIVSSASQDLGDALGDLLTSQDDAMKNLWKQLLLTAVNAIEQYIRLTYIKALADS
-1011 TLLIDILKFTD
+1011 IIGLKF
-1022 NSLESLDS
+1022 
-1030 VKDKYEAIFTLM
+1030 VK
-1042 SGIASDF
+1042 
-1049 GTALGETLTDS
+1049 ALG
-1060 EDAMGEYLKNLV
+1060 A
-1072 IMVLDTIQKLLVAYI
+1072 
-1087 SMTTMRNVSELGLI
+1087 
-1101 GLAKAAAEIALIT
+1101 LAKIAAI
-1114 AAFETAKG
+1114 ETAFAVVKG

-1184 DIAAVASGS
+1184 DIAAVARGS
-1193 RASAAPS
+1193 RTASAATSPAPATAAGRPAPS
-1200 APMSFRDGNTAT
+1200 TDPELLAT
-1212 VNDPALA
+1212 LA
-1219 AMLAECTRTLRRLK
+1219 ACTRMLRKLDHKLDQDINAVVTISGRNGVK
-1233 QRLDEPI
+1233 AKLDEYD
-1240 TAETYL
+1240 TL
-1246 TGKGGINEAQKEYTK
+1246 L
-1261 IQNNKSRH
+1261 NNKKRK
-1269 RNHD
+1269 

>member
-1 MAKSKSE
+1 MAKSDKTV

-16 DGQEIINN
+16 DGKEIKNDINSIDLE
-24 VNHIEKECRQ
+24 VKRLQRDIKD
-34 LTQQLNSMTIG
+34 MTRG
-45 SEEYNRQMQKIQHL
+45 SEGYNRTMQKIQHL

-65 HRNEIRGVTEDTKK
+65 HRNEIRGVTEETKK

-144 RQAKQLSTTMTKEGL
+144 RQAKQLSTTMTEEGL

-295 FLVLQTGADDVNPKI
+295 FLVLQTGADETNPKI

-333 FGEEGYNVASVIMQN
+333 FGEEGYNVASVIMQD

-412 IKILPGLI
+412 LKVLPDLI
-420 DWFKKWGVVILALSA
+420 DWLQKYAMTFVTMLA
-435 PVAAYVAYL
+435 PVVAYT
-444 KLAVLYHTVLNAVT
+444 A
-458 KQATIIKTAYKA
+458 ATKA
-470 AIIALN
+470 ATLWQ
-476 YALAGDYKSITRLV
+476 TRLKD
-490 LSMRSANVVTK
+490 AK
-501 LVTASTLILRGAVE
+501 LLDV
-515 ALTFR
+515 
-520 FSAASKA
+520 AASKLQNMWNKTLRN
-527 ISTSWAV
+527 ST
-534 MKMLPAGVIVAG
+534 LLL
-546 VAAVTAAVVL
+546 AAAKNLLTGRITTATKAW
-556 LVKHLSE
+556 
-563 ASEKQRLL
+563 RLFS
-571 NKLDREANEAIDEQR
+571 
-586 VRLETLWR
+586 T
-594 IASDHTI
+594 
-601 SLNKRKEAMDKIN
+601 
-614 KISPQYLGDLTLET
+614 
-628 INTEK
+628 
-633 AIKAKDEYIKRLK
+633 AIKANPVGLLFSLITAAAGAVYLLATRSSESTKNLKEMYGEMTNEQVALDGLFSALKRTTEGSQDRRDIIQQINDK
-646 QEAMLKGAQ
+646 YG
-655 SYIEEESRKLIE
+655 
-667 LQRKLNEALSGQK
+667 
-680 EARQGATYAQTGAT
+680 TYLPNLLTEKSSLDDIND
-694 AYDGVIVMLEEQ
+694 AYKRINDTIVSQ
-706 IADSKKMIESY
+706 IALKYKNEEIGKITAEAAKTQVDAVEEMRTDLVKSLGSNELATMAINDVKQITNEFYSAGIKWQDAFGQAWHTIKAKYLGGNSIANGFSSDMEDFIRS
-717 MNVYKQVADM
+717 VY
-727 DTSNMKEPKR
+727 
-737 TIDMVTK
+737 
-744 ELENAQKV
+744 
-752 YTKLKNMNTE
+752 NMNSELSKVE
-762 SFSEGEMISF
+762 SKYASWMPV
-772 NAQYKKAAFSVEKLK
+772 QKKN
-787 AELDKLKKESQEAGD
+787 ELPEVTVTA
-802 DTSGD
+802 TRI
-807 GNTSDE
+807 NTSTVDGSDTDPD
-813 NKFAAAEAAYYQK
+813 KFAAAEAAYYRRIAAI
-826 VTSLKK
+826 KK
-832 QYLQDGKMTQEEYL
+832 QYLDDDQMTQAEYNRQMQDAELALL
-846 NFMTDLELKYLN
+846 NDKLRVAGLEPK
-858 EKLQIAGVEPK
+858 ERQQIAD
-869 KREEINNQIL
+869 QIL
-879 DLRIKLKE
+879 DTQIKLRDELRKQEEKE
-887 QCVKEDLDE
+887 AEE
-896 KKQILT
+896 NSKQTSTRL
-902 NHQKELNAEIQNELE
+902 QKQYQLAVESATLQHYQLRTSE
-917 LLHTRQIS
+917 
-925 REDFLKN
+925 EDFYAELRRLQDEYYRQM
-932 LAGLQKKYKS
+932 LADTA
-942 MVISETEDMSEE
+942 ISEE
-954 EKQIIINYLESISN
+954 EKN
-968 EFDKAYSKMGQT
+968 K
-980 VKDWSDVIRENWSDI
+980 IREEMRKRDLED
-995 SKWTEISKEQ
+995 SKKYFKEELNEYQKRKEEEEEKMRQIMGFVVSESQ
-1005 QQAILS
+1005 QLGEAFANMLKSGQDGAREMWKQ
-1011 TLLIDILKFTD
+1011 LLLTA
-1022 NSLESLDS
+1022 
-1030 VKDKYEAIFTLM
+1030 VEAIELYIRLNYVK
-1042 SGIASDF
+1042 S
-1049 GTALGETLTDS
+1049 LVDS
-1060 EDAMGEYLKNLV
+1060 
-1072 IMVLDTIQKLLVAYI
+1072 I
-1087 SMTTMRNVSELGLI
+1087 I
-1101 GLAKAAAEIALIT
+1101 GLNFISAIPQLAKLAAIEAT
-1114 AAFETAKG
+1114 FAAIKG
-1122 AIGNF
+1122 VISNF

-1184 DIAAVASGS
+1184 DIAAVARGS
-1193 RASAAPS
+1193 RTASAATSPAPATAAGRPAPS
-1200 APMSFRDGNTAT
+1200 TDPELLAT
-1212 VNDPALA
+1212 LA
-1219 AMLAECTRTLRRLK
+1219 ACTRMLRKLDHKLDQDINAVVTISGRNGVK
-1233 QRLDEPI
+1233 AKLDEYD
-1240 TAETYL
+1240 TL
-1246 TGKGGINEAQKEYTK
+1246 L
-1261 IQNNKSRH
+1261 NNKKRK
-1269 RNHD
+1269 

>member
-1 MAKSKSE
+1 M
-8 KRGVYLYI
+8 
-16 DGQEIINN
+16 
-24 VNHIEKECRQ
+24 
-34 LTQQLNSMTIG
+34 TQQLNSMTIG
-45 SEEYNRQMQKIQHL
+45 SEEYNRTMQKIQHL

-328 AIKDM
+328 AIEDM
-333 FGEEGYNVASVIMQN
+333 FGEEGYNVASVIMQD

-412 IKILPGLI
+412 LKVLPDLI
-420 DWFKKWGVVILALSA
+420 DWLQKYAMTFVTMLA
-435 PVAAYVAYL
+435 PVVAYT
-444 KLAVLYHTVLNAVT
+444 A
-458 KQATIIKTAYKA
+458 ATKA
-470 AIIALN
+470 ATLWQ
-476 YALAGDYKSITRLV
+476 TRLKD
-490 LSMRSANVVTK
+490 AK
-501 LVTASTLILRGAVE
+501 LLDV
-515 ALTFR
+515 
-520 FSAASKA
+520 AASKLQNMWNKTLRN
-527 ISTSWAV
+527 ST
-534 MKMLPAGVIVAG
+534 LLL
-546 VAAVTAAVVL
+546 AAAKNLLTGRITTATKAW
-556 LVKHLSE
+556 
-563 ASEKQRLL
+563 RLFS
-571 NKLDREANEAIDEQR
+571 
-586 VRLETLWR
+586 T
-594 IASDHTI
+594 
-601 SLNKRKEAMDKIN
+601 
-614 KISPQYLGDLTLET
+614 
-628 INTEK
+628 
-633 AIKAKDEYIKRLK
+633 AIKANPVGLLVSLITAAAGAVYLLATRSSEFTKNLKEMYGEMTNEQVALDGLFSALKRTTEGSQDRRDIIQQINDK
-646 QEAMLKGAQ
+646 YG
-655 SYIEEESRKLIE
+655 
-667 LQRKLNEALSGQK
+667 
-680 EARQGATYAQTGAT
+680 TYLPNLLTEKSSLDDIND
-694 AYDGVIVMLEEQ
+694 AYKRINDTIVSQ
-706 IADSKKMIESY
+706 IALKYKNEEIGKITAEAAKTQVDAVEEMRTDLVKSLGSNELAMMAINDVKQITNEFYSAGMKWQDAFGQAWHTIKAKYLGGNSIANGFSSDMEDFIRS
-717 MNVYKQVADM
+717 VY
-727 DTSNMKEPKR
+727 
-737 TIDMVTK
+737 
-744 ELENAQKV
+744 
-752 YTKLKNMNTE
+752 NMNSELSKVE
-762 SFSEGEMISF
+762 SKFASWMPV
-772 NAQYKKAAFSVEKLK
+772 QKKNKLPEVTVT
-787 AELDKLKKESQEAGD
+787 A
-802 DTSGD
+802 TRI
-807 GNTSDE
+807 NTSTVDGSDTDPD
-813 NKFAAAEAAYYQK
+813 KFAAAEAAYYRRIAAI
-826 VTSLKK
+826 KK
-832 QYLQDGKMTQEEYL
+832 QYLDDDKMTQAEYNRQMQDAELALL
-846 NFMTDLELKYLN
+846 NDKLRVAGLEPK
-858 EKLQIAGVEPK
+858 ERQQIAD
-869 KREEINNQIL
+869 QIL
-879 DLRIKLKE
+879 DTQIKLRDDLRKQEEKE
-887 QCVKEDLDE
+887 SEE
-896 KKQILT
+896 NSKQTSTRL
-902 NHQKELNAEIQNELE
+902 QKQYQLAVESATMQHYQLRTSE
-917 LLHTRQIS
+917 
-925 REDFLKN
+925 EDFYEELRR
-932 LAGLQKKYKS
+932 LQDEYFRQ
-942 MVISETEDMSEE
+942 VLDDTTVSEE
-954 EKQIIINYLESISN
+954 EKN
-968 EFDKAYSKMGQT
+968 K
-980 VKDWSDVIRENWSDI
+980 IREEMRKRDL
-995 SKWTEISKEQ
+995 KDAKDKMERETKERRKQYEEQ
-1005 QQAILS
+1005 QRMADMYVNIVS
-1011 TLLIDILKFTD
+1011 
-1022 NSLESLDS
+1022 S
-1030 VKDKYEAIFTLM
+1030 
-1042 SGIASDF
+1042 ASQDL
-1049 GTALGETLTDS
+1049 GDALGDLLTSQD
-1060 EDAMGEYLKNLV
+1060 DAMKNLWK
-1072 IMVLDTIQKLLVAYI
+1072 QLLLTAVNAIEQYI
-1087 SMTTMRNVSELGLI
+1087 RLTYIKALADSII
-1101 GLAKAAAEIALIT
+1101 GLNFVKALGALAKIAAI
-1114 AAFETAKG
+1114 ETAFAAVKG

-1127 YTGGFTPSGDWDQ
+1127 YTGGFTPSGDWNQ

-1233 QRLDEPI
+1233 QRLDEPL

>member
-1 MAKSKSE
+1 MAKSDKTV

-16 DGQEIINN
+16 DGKEIKNDINSIDLE
-24 VNHIEKECRQ
+24 VKRLQRDIKD
-34 LTQQLNSMTIG
+34 MTRG
-45 SEEYNRQMQKIQHL
+45 SEEYNRTMQKIQHL

-79 STISVGKLV
+79 STISIGKLV

-144 RQAKQLSTTMTKEGL
+144 RQAKQLSTTMTEEGL

-295 FLVLQTGADDVNPKI
+295 FLVLQTGADETNPKI

-333 FGEEGYNVASVIMQN
+333 FGEEGYNVASVIMQD

-363 IAYEQAAINSNTA
+363 IAYEQAAINSSTA

-400 AFTVSTNLATNL
+400 AFTVSTNLVTNL
-412 IKILPGLI
+412 LKVLPDLI
-420 DWFKKWGVVILALSA
+420 DWLQEYGMTFVAMLV
-435 PVAAYVAYL
+435 PVAAYVGYQKLMIGYQKSINLLMVAGTKAGNLLQGSLYL
-444 KLAVLYHTVLNAVT
+444 LQAAFYAVT
-458 KQATIIKTAYKA
+458 GQAAKARGAMVAFNLVTNLNPYGAMAA
-470 AIIALN
+470 AIAAVGAAFVLLYTRANRYLDVQRALN
-476 YALAGDYKSITRLV
+476 RL
-490 LSMRSANVVTK
+490 
-501 LVTASTLILRGAVE
+501 
-515 ALTFR
+515 
-520 FSAASKA
+520 
-527 ISTSWAV
+527 
-534 MKMLPAGVIVAG
+534 
-546 VAAVTAAVVL
+546 
-556 LVKHLSE
+556 
-563 ASEKQRLL
+563 EK
-571 NKLDREANEAIDEQR
+571 EANDAIADQR
-586 VRLETLWR
+586 SHLETLWE
-594 IASDHTI
+594 IASDHNI
-601 SLNKRKEAMDKIN
+601 SLRKRKEAMEAIN

-628 INTEK
+628 INTDK
-633 AIKAKDEYIKRLK
+633 AVKAKDEYIKRLK
-646 QEAMLKGAQ
+646 EEAMLKGAQ
-655 SYIEEESRKLIE
+655 SHIEEESRKLVE
-667 LQRKLNEALSGQK
+667 YQRQLNEALAGQK
-680 EARQGATYAQTGAT
+680 EARESATYAQTGTT
-694 AYDGVIVMLEEQ
+694 AYDAVVVRLEEQ
-706 IADSKKMIESY
+706 VARSKKAIESY
-717 MNVYKQVADM
+717 MSIY
-727 DTSNMKEPKR
+727 
-737 TIDMVTK
+737 K
-744 ELENAQKV
+744 ELSNSLGNENGGDIPPKP
-752 YTKLKNMNTE
+752 
-762 SFSEGEMISF
+762 S
-772 NAQYKKAAFSVEKLK
+772 
-787 AELDKLKKESQEAGD
+787 GD
-802 DTSGD
+802 DNEPDPSDGSG
-807 GNTSDE
+807 GNPDPD
-813 NKFAAAEAAYYQK
+813 KFASAEAAYYRRIAAI
-826 VTSLKK
+826 KK
-832 QYLQDGKMTQEEYL
+832 QYLDDDQMTQADYNRQMQDAELALL
-846 NFMTDLELKYLN
+846 NDKLRVAGLEPK
-858 EKLQIAGVEPK
+858 ERQQIADQILDTQIKLRDELRKQEEKNAEENSEQTSTRLQKQYQLAVESATLQHYQLRTSEEDFYAELRRLQDEYFRQVLDDSTINEEEK
-869 KREEINNQIL
+869 NKIREEMRKRDLKDAKEKMEEEINE
-879 DLRIKLKE
+879 R
-887 QCVKEDLDE
+887 
-896 KKQILT
+896 KKQYEEQQKMASMYIDIVSSASQNLGEALGDLLT
-902 NHQKELNAEIQNELE
+902 AQDDAM
-917 LLHTRQIS
+917 
-925 REDFLKN
+925 KN
-932 LAGLQKKYKS
+932 LW
-942 MVISETEDMSEE
+942 
-954 EKQIIINYLESISN
+954 KQLLLTAVSAIEQYIRLTYIKTLADSI
-968 EFDKAYSKMGQT
+968 
-980 VKDWSDVIRENWSDI
+980 
-995 SKWTEISKEQ
+995 
-1005 QQAILS
+1005 
-1011 TLLIDILKFTD
+1011 
-1022 NSLESLDS
+1022 
-1030 VKDKYEAIFTLM
+1030 
-1042 SGIASDF
+1042 
-1049 GTALGETLTDS
+1049 
-1060 EDAMGEYLKNLV
+1060 
-1072 IMVLDTIQKLLVAYI
+1072 
-1087 SMTTMRNVSELGLI
+1087 I
-1101 GLAKAAAEIALIT
+1101 GLNFIKALPALAKIAAI
-1114 AAFETAKG
+1114 ETAFAVVKG
-1122 AIGNF
+1122 AISNF

-1184 DIAAVASGS
+1184 DIAAVARGS
-1193 RASAAPS
+1193 RTASAATSPAPATAAGRPAPS
-1200 APMSFRDGNTAT
+1200 TDPELLAT
-1212 VNDPALA
+1212 LA
-1219 AMLAECTRTLRRLK
+1219 ACTRMLRKLDHKLDQDINAVVTISGRNGVK
-1233 QRLDEPI
+1233 AKLDEYD
-1240 TAETYL
+1240 TL
-1246 TGKGGINEAQKEYTK
+1246 L
-1261 IQNNKSRH
+1261 NNKKRK
-1269 RNHD
+1269 

>member
-1 MAKSKSE
+1 MAKSDKTV

-16 DGQEIINN
+16 DGKEIKNDINSIDLE
-24 VNHIEKECRQ
+24 VKRLQRDIKD
-34 LTQQLNSMTIG
+34 MTRD
-45 SEEYNRQMQKIQHL
+45 SEEYNRTMQKIQHL

-65 HRNEIRGVTEDTKK
+65 HRNEIRGVTEETKK
-79 STISVGKLV
+79 STLSVGKLV

-159 RVRQSASE
+159 RVRQSSSE

-295 FLVLQTGADDVNPKI
+295 FLVLQTGADETNPKI

-333 FGEEGYNVASVIMQN
+333 FGEEGYNVASVIMQD

-363 IAYEQAAINSNTA
+363 IAYEQAAINSSTA

-412 IKILPGLI
+412 LKVLPDLI
-420 DWFKKWGVVILALSA
+420 DWLQKNISTVTTLAVVILALTVRQKAS
-435 PVAAYVAYL
+435 VTWTQLQVFWNE
-444 KLAVLYHTVLNAVT
+444 KLMV
-458 KQATIIKTAYKA
+458 
-470 AIIALN
+470 
-476 YALAGDYKSITRLV
+476 S
-490 LSMRSANVVTK
+490 
-501 LVTASTLILRGAVE
+501 
-515 ALTFR
+515 
-520 FSAASKA
+520 
-527 ISTSWAV
+527 
-534 MKMLPAGVIVAG
+534 
-546 VAAVTAAVVL
+546 
-556 LVKHLSE
+556 
-563 ASEKQRLL
+563 
-571 NKLDREANEAIDEQR
+571 
-586 VRLETLWR
+586 
-594 IASDHTI
+594 
-601 SLNKRKEAMDKIN
+601 
-614 KISPQYLGDLTLET
+614 
-628 INTEK
+628 
-633 AIKAKDEYIKRLK
+633 IKRLF
-646 QEAMLKGAQ
+646 AFMRANPYTFIIAGAALLV
-655 SYIEEESRKLIE
+655 SKLVDIRRE
-667 LQRKLNEALSGQK
+667 
-680 EARQGATYAQTGAT
+680 
-694 AYDGVIVMLEEQ
+694 
-706 IADSKKMIESY
+706 
-717 MNVYKQVADM
+717 MNRV
-727 DTSNMKEPKR
+727 
-737 TIDMVTK
+737 
-744 ELENAQKV
+744 
-752 YTKLKNMNTE
+752 TE
-762 SFSEGEMISF
+762 SQKSMQSIE
-772 NAQYKKAAFSVEKLK
+772 KKSAEEYEKQAGRIKLLSNIVHNNNI
-787 AELDKLKKESQEAGD
+787 ALHERRRALDKLKEIVPKYNADLNDEGRLTNDNTEALKDYLVQLERQIKMEAAREELVGLYRRKFALD
-802 DTSGD
+802 RQSKTQSEEVKAANINLSSAQFAATQRSTQAATSGVRSLTSSMD
-807 GNTSDE
+807 VGVRQATDRVNEANMALQQTQKELRQVEDAINDISKLFEQSVVSVPNNTVVEDDETMGNGTPNPD
-813 NKFAAAEAAYYQK
+813 KFASAEAAYYRRIAAI
-826 VTSLKK
+826 KK
-832 QYLQDGKMTQEEYL
+832 QYLDDDLMTQAEYNRQMQDAELALL
-846 NFMTDLELKYLN
+846 NDKLRVAGLEPK
-858 EKLQIAGVEPK
+858 ERKQIAD
-869 KREEINNQIL
+869 QIL
-879 DLRIKLKE
+879 DTQIKLR
-887 QCVKEDLDE
+887 DE
-896 KKQILT
+896 LRKQEEKDAEENSKQTSTRL
-902 NHQKELNAEIQNELE
+902 QKQYQLAVESATLQHYQLRTSE
-917 LLHTRQIS
+917 
-925 REDFLKN
+925 EDFYAELRRLQDEYYRQM
-932 LAGLQKKYKS
+932 LADTA
-942 MVISETEDMSEE
+942 ISEE
-954 EKQIIINYLESISN
+954 EKN
-968 EFDKAYSKMGQT
+968 K
-980 VKDWSDVIRENWSDI
+980 IREEMRKRDLDDA
-995 SKWTEISKEQ
+995 KEKMEKETKERRKQYEEQ
-1005 QQAILS
+1005 QRMADRYVDIVSAASQDLGDALSDLLTAQDDAMKNLWKQLLLTAVNAIEQYIRL
-1011 TLLIDILKFTD
+1011 TYIKALA
-1022 NSLESLDS
+1022 DS
-1030 VKDKYEAIFTLM
+1030 IIGLNFVK
-1042 SGIASDF
+1042 
-1049 GTALGETLTDS
+1049 ALG
-1060 EDAMGEYLKNLV
+1060 A
-1072 IMVLDTIQKLLVAYI
+1072 
-1087 SMTTMRNVSELGLI
+1087 
-1101 GLAKAAAEIALIT
+1101 LAKISAI
-1114 AAFETAKG
+1114 ETAFAAVKG

-1184 DIAAVASGS
+1184 DIAAVARGS
-1193 RASAAPS
+1193 RTASAATSPAPATAAGRPAPS
-1200 APMSFRDGNTAT
+1200 TDPELLAT
-1212 VNDPALA
+1212 LA
-1219 AMLAECTRTLRRLK
+1219 ACTRMLRKLDHKLDQDINAVVTISGRNGVK
-1233 QRLDEPI
+1233 AKLDEYD
-1240 TAETYL
+1240 TL
-1246 TGKGGINEAQKEYTK
+1246 L
-1261 IQNNKSRH
+1261 NNKKRK
-1269 RNHD
+1269 